1 MKVRCMNCMKEYEE
15 GQARC
20 PRCGYVRG
28 TRPKEIYHLYPEMEL
43 EERYIIGTVVGFG
56 GFGVLYRAWDKKLD
70 HMVAIKEYYP
80 AGMVTRIPGQKEV
93 ILYTGKKNE
102 EYKNGLTRF
111 LDEARNTARFSSNP
125 NIVNV
130 YDFFEENGTAYM
142 VMEFLE
148 GVSLKEYIAR
158 KGGRLPW
165 EQAVEIGLRIIDA
178 LKDVHGAKILHRDLS
193 PDNVF
198 MCDDGK
204 IKLLDFGAARF
215 TGLDD
220 EKTRTIVL
228 KMGFAPPEQYRG
240 KSQQGPYTDIYALGA
255 TLYRAI
261 TGETPDESVNRQDSI
276 NHNEGDT
283 LKPMSQFVEGIP
295 GYLDNAVLRA
305 MALEPTLRFQS
316 VQQMADALQNKK
328 SYADLA
334 REIKRRKTRRLVG
347 IAASLVVL
355 TAAAA
360 FGLLYSR
367 QQKQIRDLDNV
378 ALDVW
383 LPVREGMNSSQTEQL
398 FLDMSAEFLENYP
411 GVRLDITCIPREDYG
426 DRLEE
431 AAGEGNFP
439 AIYESTGLEERLGG
453 RMASLDQE
461 VYDRLGQDGGDSVSA
476 PVAGVLDRETREI
489 LNPHQV
495 PLGFKSAVLY
505 VNTEIEK
512 SGAEFGPENNGED
525 FLEAKSRAWVS
536 DTGEFTDVQAQ
547 IPGRYAVRPL
557 EGSVPASYTDVW
569 SVDSKAGKVERAAA
583 GRLLYFL
590 LRQPAQDVLHLRH
603 DAALPVNAEAYH
615 IYLEVNRELE
625 FVGGQLGDL
634 EFMSGTGAEKAEA
647 QIYEELAQQEQ

>member
-15 GQARC
+15 GQAKC

-28 TRPKEIYHLYPEMEL
+28 TRPREIYHLYPEMEL
-43 EERYIIGTVVGFG
+43 ADRYIIGTVVGFG
-56 GFGVLYRAWDKKLD
+56 GFGVLYRAWDRKLE

-93 ILYTGKKNE
+93 ILYTGKKHD

-130 YDFFEENGTAYM
+130 FDFFEENGTAYM

-148 GVSLKEYIAR
+148 GVSLKEYISRA
-158 KGGRLPW
+158 GGRLPW
-165 EQAVEIGLRIIDA
+165 QQAVEIGLRIIDA

-220 EKTRTIVL
+220 ERTRTIVL
-228 KMGFAPPEQYRG
+228 KMGFAPPEQYRS

-261 TGETPDESVNRQDSI
+261 TGQTPDESVNRQDSI

-295 GYLDNAVLRA
+295 DYLDNAVLRA
-305 MALEPTLRFQS
+305 MALEPTLRFQN

-334 REIKRRKTRRLVG
+334 KEIRRRKRRRAVG
-347 IAASLVVL
+347 IAASLVIL
-355 TAAAA
+355 AAGAAA
-360 FGLLYSR
+360 GLLYSR
-367 QQKQIRDLDNV
+367 QQKLIRDLDQV
-378 ALDVW
+378 ELSVW
-383 LPVREGMNSSQTEQL
+383 MPVKDGMDSSQTEQL
-398 FLDMSAEFLENYP
+398 FLDMSAEFLEHYP
-411 GVRLDITCIPREDYG
+411 GVQLDITCISRENYR

-431 AAGEGNFP
+431 AAGTEEFP
-439 AIYESTGLEERLGG
+439 ALFESTGLEDELGG
-453 RMASLDQE
+453 RMASLEQE
-461 VYDRLGQDGGDSVSA
+461 VYERLEQDGAAA
-476 PVAGVLDRETREI
+476 PVAGVLDRESREV
-489 LNPHQV
+489 LNPNQV
-495 PLGFKSAVLY
+495 PLGFKASVLY
-505 VNTEIEK
+505 VNTELEK
-512 SGAEFGPENNGED
+512 SGAEFEADNSGQD
-525 FLEAKSRAWVS
+525 FLEAGSRAWVS
-536 DTGEFTDVQAQ
+536 DTGEFTQVQAH
-547 IPGRYAVRPL
+547 IAGRYAVRPL
-557 EGSVPASYTDVW
+557 ENGEVPAGYTDVW
-569 SVDSKAGKVERAAA
+569 SVDSEAGTVERAAA

-590 LRQPAQDVLHLRH
+590 LRQPAQDILHLRH
-603 DAALPVNAEAYH
+603 DTALPVNEQVYR

-625 FVGGQLGDL
+625 FVDGQLGEL
-634 EFMSGTGAEKAEA
+634 EFMSDQGAEKARA
-647 QIYEELAQQEQ
+647 RIYQEIAQQEQ

>member
-15 GQARC
+15 GQAKC

-28 TRPKEIYHLYPEMEL
+28 TRPREIYHLYPEMEL
-43 EERYIIGTVVGFG
+43 ADRYIIGTVVGFG
-56 GFGVLYRAWDKKLD
+56 GFGVLYRAWDRKLE

-93 ILYTGKKNE
+93 ILYTGKKHD

-130 YDFFEENGTAYM
+130 FDFFEENGTAYM

-148 GVSLKEYIAR
+148 GVSLKEYISRA
-158 KGGRLPW
+158 GGRLPW
-165 EQAVEIGLRIIDA
+165 QQAVEIGLRIIDA

-228 KMGFAPPEQYRG
+228 KMGFAPPEQYRS

-261 TGETPDESVNRQDSI
+261 TGQTPDESVNRQDSI

-283 LKPMSQFVEGIP
+283 LKHMSQFVEEIP
-295 GYLDNAVLRA
+295 DYLDNAVLRA
-305 MALEPTLRFQS
+305 MALEPTLRFQN

-334 REIKRRKTRRLVG
+334 KEIKRRKRRRAVG
-347 IAASLVVL
+347 IAASLVIL
-355 TAAAA
+355 AAGAAA
-360 FGLLYSR
+360 GLLYSR
-367 QQKQIRDLDNV
+367 QQKLIRDLDQV
-378 ALDVW
+378 ELSVW
-383 LPVREGMNSSQTEQL
+383 MPVKDGMDSSQTEQL
-398 FLDMSAEFLENYP
+398 FLDMSAEFLEHYP
-411 GVRLDITCIPREDYG
+411 GVQLDITCISRENYR

-431 AAGEGNFP
+431 AAGTEEFP
-439 AIYESTGLEERLGG
+439 VLFESTGLEDGLGG
-453 RMASLDQE
+453 RMASLEQD
-461 VYDRLGQDGGDSVSA
+461 VYERLEQDGAAA
-476 PVAGVLDRETREI
+476 PVAGVLDRESREV
-489 LNPHQV
+489 LNPNQV
-495 PLGFKSAVLY
+495 PLGFKASVLY
-505 VNTEIEK
+505 VNTELEK
-512 SGAEFGPENNGED
+512 SGAEFEADNSGQD
-525 FLEAKSRAWVS
+525 FLEAGSRAWVS
-536 DTGEFTDVQAQ
+536 DTGEFTQVQAH
-547 IPGRYAVRPL
+547 IAGRYAVRPL
-557 EGSVPASYTDVW
+557 ENGEVPAGYTDVW
-569 SVDSKAGKVERAAA
+569 SVDSEAGTVERAAA

-590 LRQPAQDVLHLRH
+590 LRQPAQDILHLRH
-603 DAALPVNAEAYH
+603 DTALPVNEQVYR

-625 FVGGQLGDL
+625 FVDGQLGEL
-634 EFMSGTGAEKAEA
+634 EFMSDQGAEKAQA
-647 QIYEELAQQEQ
+647 RIYQEIAQQEQ

>member
-15 GQARC
+15 GPAKC

-28 TRPKEIYHLYPEMEL
+28 TRPREIYHLYPEMEL
-43 EERYIIGTVVGFG
+43 ADRYIIGTVVGFG
-56 GFGVLYRAWDKKLD
+56 GFGVLYRAWDRKLE

-93 ILYTGKKNE
+93 ILYTGKKHD

-130 YDFFEENGTAYM
+130 FDFFEENGTAYM

-148 GVSLKEYIAR
+148 GVSLKEYISRA
-158 KGGRLPW
+158 GGRLPW
-165 EQAVEIGLRIIDA
+165 QQAVEIGLRIIDA

-228 KMGFAPPEQYRG
+228 KMGFAPPEQYRS
-240 KSQQGPYTDIYALGA
+240 KSQQGPCTDIYALGA

-261 TGETPDESVNRQDSI
+261 TGLTPDESVNRQDSI

-295 GYLDNAVLRA
+295 QYLDNAVLRA
-305 MALEPTLRFQS
+305 MALEPTLRFQN

-334 REIKRRKTRRLVG
+334 REIRRRKRRRAVG
-347 IAASLVVL
+347 IAASLMIL
-355 TAAAA
+355 AAGAAA
-360 FGLLYSR
+360 GLLYSR
-367 QQKQIRDLDNV
+367 QQKLIRNLDQV
-378 ALDVW
+378 ELSVW
-383 LPVREGMNSSQTEQL
+383 MPVKDGMDSGQTEQL

-411 GVRLDITCIPREDYG
+411 GVQLDITCISPENYR

-431 AAGEGNFP
+431 AAGTEEFP
-439 AIYESTGLEERLGG
+439 SLFESTGLADELGG
-453 RMASLDQE
+453 RMASLEQE
-461 VYDRLGQDGGDSVSA
+461 VYERLEQDGAAA
-476 PVAGVLDRETREI
+476 PVAGVLDPQSREV
-489 LNPHQV
+489 LNPNQV
-495 PLGFKSAVLY
+495 PLGFKASVLY
-505 VNTEIEK
+505 VNTELEK
-512 SGAEFGPENNGED
+512 TGAEFEADNSGRD
-525 FLEAKSRAWVS
+525 FLEAGSRAWVS
-536 DTGEFTDVQAQ
+536 DTSEFTQVQAH
-547 IPGRYAVRPL
+547 IAGRYAVRPL
-557 EGSVPASYTDVW
+557 ENGEVPAGYTDVW
-569 SVDSKAGKVERAAA
+569 SVNGEAGAMERAAA

-590 LRQPAQDVLHLRH
+590 LRQPAQDILHLRH
-603 DAALPVNAEAYH
+603 DTALPVNEQVYR
-615 IYLEVNRELE
+615 IYLGVNRELE
-625 FVGGQLGDL
+625 FVDGQLGEL
-634 EFMSGTGAEKAEA
+634 KFMSDQGAEKAQA
-647 QIYEELAQQEQ
+647 RIYQEIAQQEQ

>member
-15 GQARC
+15 GQAKC

-28 TRPKEIYHLYPEMEL
+28 TRPREIYHLYPEMEL
-43 EERYIIGTVVGFG
+43 ADRYIIGTVVGFG
-56 GFGVLYRAWDKKLD
+56 GFGVLYRAWDRKLE

-93 ILYTGKKNE
+93 ILYTGKKHD

-130 YDFFEENGTAYM
+130 FDFFEENGTAYM

-148 GVSLKEYIAR
+148 GVSLKEYISRA
-158 KGGRLPW
+158 GGRLPW
-165 EQAVEIGLRIIDA
+165 QQAVEIGLRIIDA

-228 KMGFAPPEQYRG
+228 KMGFAPPEQYRS

-261 TGETPDESVNRQDSI
+261 TGQTPDESVNRQDSI

-295 GYLDNAVLRA
+295 DYLDNAVLRA
-305 MALEPTLRFQS
+305 MALEPTLRFQN

-334 REIKRRKTRRLVG
+334 REIRRRKRRRAVG
-347 IAASLVVL
+347 IAASLVIL
-355 TAAAA
+355 AAGAAA
-360 FGLLYSR
+360 GLLYSR
-367 QQKQIRDLDNV
+367 QQKLIRDLDQV
-378 ALDVW
+378 ELSVW
-383 LPVREGMNSSQTEQL
+383 MPVKDGMESSQTEQL
-398 FLDMSAEFLENYP
+398 FLDMSAEFLEHYP
-411 GVRLDITCIPREDYG
+411 GVQLDITCISRENYR

-431 AAGEGNFP
+431 AAGTEEFP
-439 AIYESTGLEERLGG
+439 ALFESTGLEDGLGS
-453 RMASLDQE
+453 RMASLEQE
-461 VYDRLGQDGGDSVSA
+461 VYERLEQDGAAA
-476 PVAGVLDRETREI
+476 PVAGVLNRESREV
-489 LNPHQV
+489 LNPNQV
-495 PLGFKSAVLY
+495 PLGFKASVLY
-505 VNTEIEK
+505 VNTELEK
-512 SGAEFGPENNGED
+512 SGAEFEADNSGQD
-525 FLEAKSRAWVS
+525 FLEAGSRAWVS
-536 DTGEFTDVQAQ
+536 DTGEFTQVQAH
-547 IPGRYAVRPL
+547 IAGRYAVRPL
-557 EGSVPASYTDVW
+557 ENGEVPAGYTDVW
-569 SVDSKAGKVERAAA
+569 SVDNEAGTVERAAA

-590 LRQPAQDVLHLRH
+590 LRQPAQDILHLRH
-603 DAALPVNAEAYH
+603 DTALPVNEQVYR

-625 FVGGQLGDL
+625 FVDGQLGEL
-634 EFMSGTGAEKAEA
+634 EFMSDQGAEKARA
-647 QIYEELAQQEQ
+647 RIYQEIAQQEQ

>member
-15 GQARC
+15 GPAKC

-28 TRPKEIYHLYPEMEL
+28 TRPREIYHLYPEMEL
-43 EERYIIGTVVGFG
+43 ADRYIIGTVVGFG
-56 GFGVLYRAWDKKLD
+56 GFGVLYRAWDRKLE

-93 ILYTGKKNE
+93 ILYTGKKHD

-130 YDFFEENGTAYM
+130 FDFFEENGTAYM

-148 GVSLKEYIAR
+148 GVSLKEYISRA
-158 KGGRLPW
+158 GGRLPW
-165 EQAVEIGLRIIDA
+165 QQAVEIGLRIIDA

-228 KMGFAPPEQYRG
+228 KMGFAPPEQYRS
-240 KSQQGPYTDIYALGA
+240 KSQQGPCTDIYALGA

-261 TGETPDESVNRQDSI
+261 TGLTPDESVNRQDSI

-283 LKPMSQFVEGIP
+283 LKPMSQFVEEIP
-295 GYLDNAVLRA
+295 QYLDNAVLRA
-305 MALEPTLRFQS
+305 MALEPTLRFQN

-334 REIKRRKTRRLVG
+334 REIRRRKRRRAVG
-347 IAASLVVL
+347 IAASLMIL
-355 TAAAA
+355 AAGAAA
-360 FGLLYSR
+360 GLLYSR
-367 QQKQIRDLDNV
+367 QQKLIRNLDQV
-378 ALDVW
+378 ELSVW
-383 LPVREGMNSSQTEQL
+383 MPVKDGMDSSQTEQL

-411 GVRLDITCIPREDYG
+411 GVQLDITCISQENYR

-431 AAGEGNFP
+431 AAGTEEFP
-439 AIYESTGLEERLGG
+439 SLFESTGLEDELGG
-453 RMASLDQE
+453 RMASLEQE
-461 VYDRLGQDGGDSVSA
+461 VYERLEQDGAAA
-476 PVAGVLDRETREI
+476 PVAGVLDPQSREV
-489 LNPHQV
+489 LNPNQV
-495 PLGFKSAVLY
+495 PLGFKASVLY

-512 SGAEFGPENNGED
+512 SGAEFEADNSGRD
-525 FLEAKSRAWVS
+525 FLEAGSRAWVS
-536 DTGEFTDVQAQ
+536 DTSEFTDVQAH
-547 IPGRYAVRPL
+547 IAGRYAVRPL
-557 EGSVPASYTDVW
+557 ENGKVPAGYTDVW
-569 SVDSKAGKVERAAA
+569 SVNGEAGAVERAAA

-590 LRQPAQDVLHLRH
+590 LRQPAQDILHLRH
-603 DAALPVNAEAYH
+603 DTALPVNEQVYR
-615 IYLEVNRELE
+615 IYLGVNRELE
-625 FVGGQLGDL
+625 FVDGQLGEL
-634 EFMSGTGAEKAEA
+634 EFMSDQGAEKAQA
-647 QIYEELAQQEQ
+647 RIYQEIAQQEQ

>member
-15 GQARC
+15 GPAKC

-28 TRPKEIYHLYPEMEL
+28 TRPREIYHLYPEMEL
-43 EERYIIGTVVGFG
+43 ADRYIIGTVVGFG
-56 GFGVLYRAWDKKLD
+56 GFGVLYRAWDRKLE

-93 ILYTGKKNE
+93 ILYTGKKND

-130 YDFFEENGTAYM
+130 FDFFEENGTAYM

-148 GVSLKEYIAR
+148 GVSLKEYISR
-158 KGGRLPW
+158 DGGRLPW
-165 EQAVEIGLRIIDA
+165 QQAVEIGLRIIDA

-228 KMGFAPPEQYRG
+228 KMGFAPPEQYRS
-240 KSQQGPYTDIYALGA
+240 KSQQGPCTDIYALGA

-261 TGETPDESVNRQDSI
+261 TGLTPDESVNRQDSI

-295 GYLDNAVLRA
+295 QYLDNAVLRA
-305 MALEPTLRFQS
+305 MALEPTLRFQN

-334 REIKRRKTRRLVG
+334 REIRRRKRRRAVG
-347 IAASLVVL
+347 IAASLMIL
-355 TAAAA
+355 AAGAAA
-360 FGLLYSR
+360 GLLYSR
-367 QQKQIRDLDNV
+367 QQKLIRNLDQV
-378 ALDVW
+378 ELSVW
-383 LPVREGMNSSQTEQL
+383 MPVKDGMDSGQTEQL

-411 GVRLDITCIPREDYG
+411 GVQLDITCISQENYR

-431 AAGEGNFP
+431 AAGTEEFP
-439 AIYESTGLEERLGG
+439 SLFESTGLADELGG
-453 RMASLDQE
+453 RMASLEQE
-461 VYDRLGQDGGDSVSA
+461 VYERLEQDGAAA
-476 PVAGVLDRETREI
+476 PVAGVLDSQSREV
-489 LNPHQV
+489 LNPNQV
-495 PLGFKSAVLY
+495 PLGFKASVLY
-505 VNTEIEK
+505 VNTELEK
-512 SGAEFGPENNGED
+512 TGAEFEADNSGRD
-525 FLEAKSRAWVS
+525 FLEAGSRAWVS
-536 DTGEFTDVQAQ
+536 DTSEFTQVQAH
-547 IPGRYAVRPL
+547 IAGRYAVRPL
-557 EGSVPASYTDVW
+557 ENGEVPAGYTDVW
-569 SVDSKAGKVERAAA
+569 SVNGEAGAVERAAA

-590 LRQPAQDVLHLRH
+590 LRQQAQDILHLRH
-603 DAALPVNAEAYH
+603 DTALPVNEQVYR
-615 IYLEVNRELE
+615 IYLGVNRELE
-625 FVGGQLGDL
+625 FVDGQLGEL
-634 EFMSGTGAEKAEA
+634 KFMSDQGAEKAQA
-647 QIYEELAQQEQ
+647 RIYQEIAQQEQ

>member
-15 GQARC
+15 GPAKC

-28 TRPKEIYHLYPEMEL
+28 TRPREIYHLYPEMEL
-43 EERYIIGTVVGFG
+43 ADRYIIGTVVGFG
-56 GFGVLYRAWDKKLD
+56 GFGVLYRAWDRKLE

-93 ILYTGKKNE
+93 ILYTGKKND

-130 YDFFEENGTAYM
+130 FDFFEENGTAYM

-148 GVSLKEYIAR
+148 GVSLKEYISRA
-158 KGGRLPW
+158 GGRLPW
-165 EQAVEIGLRIIDA
+165 QQAVEIGLRIIDA

-228 KMGFAPPEQYRG
+228 KMGFAPPEQYRS
-240 KSQQGPYTDIYALGA
+240 KSQQGPCTDIYALGA

-261 TGETPDESVNRQDSI
+261 TGLTPDESVNRQDSI

-295 GYLDNAVLRA
+295 QYLDNAVLRA
-305 MALEPTLRFQS
+305 MALEPTLRFQN

-334 REIKRRKTRRLVG
+334 REIRRRKRRRAVG
-347 IAASLVVL
+347 IAASLMIL
-355 TAAAA
+355 AAGAAA
-360 FGLLYSR
+360 GLLYSR
-367 QQKQIRDLDNV
+367 QQKLIRNLDQV
-378 ALDVW
+378 ELSVW
-383 LPVREGMNSSQTEQL
+383 MPVKDGMDSGQTEQL
-398 FLDMSAEFLENYP
+398 FLDMSAEFLKNYP
-411 GVRLDITCIPREDYG
+411 GVQLDITCISPENYR

-431 AAGEGNFP
+431 AAGTEEFP
-439 AIYESTGLEERLGG
+439 SLFESTGLADELGG
-453 RMASLDQE
+453 RMASLEQE
-461 VYDRLGQDGGDSVSA
+461 VYERLEQDGAAA
-476 PVAGVLDRETREI
+476 PVAGVLDPQSREV
-489 LNPHQV
+489 LNPNQV
-495 PLGFKSAVLY
+495 PLGFKASVLY
-505 VNTEIEK
+505 VNTELEK
-512 SGAEFGPENNGED
+512 TGAEFEADNSGRD
-525 FLEAKSRAWVS
+525 FLEAGSRAWVS
-536 DTGEFTDVQAQ
+536 DTSEFTQVQAH
-547 IPGRYAVRPL
+547 IAGRYAVRPL
-557 EGSVPASYTDVW
+557 ENGEVPAGYTDIW
-569 SVDSKAGKVERAAA
+569 SVNGEAGAVERAAA

-590 LRQPAQDVLHLRH
+590 LRQPAQDILHLRH
-603 DAALPVNAEAYH
+603 DTALPVNEQVYR
-615 IYLEVNRELE
+615 IYLGVNRELE
-625 FVGGQLGDL
+625 FVDGQLGEL
-634 EFMSGTGAEKAEA
+634 KFMSDQGAEKAQA
-647 QIYEELAQQEQ
+647 RIYQEIAQQEQ

>member
-15 GQARC
+15 GPAKC

-28 TRPKEIYHLYPEMEL
+28 TRPREIYHLYPEMEL
-43 EERYIIGTVVGFG
+43 ADRYIIGTVVGFG
-56 GFGVLYRAWDKKLD
+56 GFGVLYRAWDRKLE

-93 ILYTGKKNE
+93 ILYTGKKHD

-130 YDFFEENGTAYM
+130 FDFFEENGTAYM

-148 GVSLKEYIAR
+148 GVSLKEYISKA
-158 KGGRLPW
+158 GGRLPW
-165 EQAVEIGLRIIDA
+165 QQAVEIGLRIIDA

-228 KMGFAPPEQYRG
+228 KMGFAPPEQYRS
-240 KSQQGPYTDIYALGA
+240 KSQQGPCTDIYALGA

-261 TGETPDESVNRQDSI
+261 TGLTPDESVNRQDSI

-295 GYLDNAVLRA
+295 QYLDNAVLRA
-305 MALEPTLRFQS
+305 MALEPTLRFQN

-334 REIKRRKTRRLVG
+334 REIRRRKRRRAVG
-347 IAASLVVL
+347 IAASLMIL
-355 TAAAA
+355 AAGAAA
-360 FGLLYSR
+360 GLLYSR
-367 QQKQIRDLDNV
+367 QQKLIRNLDQV
-378 ALDVW
+378 ELSVW
-383 LPVREGMNSSQTEQL
+383 MPVKDGMDSSQTEQL

-411 GVRLDITCIPREDYG
+411 GVQLDITCISQENYR

-431 AAGEGNFP
+431 AAGTEEFP
-439 AIYESTGLEERLGG
+439 ALFESTGLEDELGG
-453 RMASLDQE
+453 RMASLEQE
-461 VYDRLGQDGGDSVSA
+461 VYERLEQDGAAA
-476 PVAGVLDRETREI
+476 PVAGVLDPQSREV
-489 LNPHQV
+489 LNPNQV
-495 PLGFKSAVLY
+495 PLGFKASVLY

-512 SGAEFGPENNGED
+512 SGAEFEADNSGRD
-525 FLEAKSRAWVS
+525 FLEAGSRAWVS
-536 DTGEFTDVQAQ
+536 DTSEFTDVQAH
-547 IPGRYAVRPL
+547 IAGRYAVRPL
-557 EGSVPASYTDVW
+557 ENGEVPAGYTDVW
-569 SVDSKAGKVERAAA
+569 SVNGEAGAVERAAA

-590 LRQPAQDVLHLRH
+590 LRQPAQDILHLRH
-603 DAALPVNAEAYH
+603 DTALPVNEQAYR
-615 IYLEVNRELE
+615 IYLGVNRELE
-625 FVGGQLGDL
+625 FVDGQLGEL
-634 EFMSGTGAEKAEA
+634 EFMSDQGAEEA
-647 QIYEELAQQEQ
+647 QARIYQEIAQQEQ

>member
-15 GQARC
+15 GPAKC

-28 TRPKEIYHLYPEMEL
+28 TRPREIYHLYPEMEL
-43 EERYIIGTVVGFG
+43 ADRYIIGTVVGFG
-56 GFGVLYRAWDKKLD
+56 GFGVLYRAWDRKLE

-93 ILYTGKKNE
+93 ILYTGKKND

-130 YDFFEENGTAYM
+130 FDFFEENGTAYM

-148 GVSLKEYIAR
+148 GVSLKEYISRA
-158 KGGRLPW
+158 GGRLPW
-165 EQAVEIGLRIIDA
+165 QQAVEIGLRIIDA

-228 KMGFAPPEQYRG
+228 KMGFAPPEQYRS
-240 KSQQGPYTDIYALGA
+240 KSQQGPCTDIYALGA

-261 TGETPDESVNRQDSI
+261 TGLTPDESVNRQDSI

-295 GYLDNAVLRA
+295 QYLDNAVLRA
-305 MALEPTLRFQS
+305 MALEPTLRFQN

-334 REIKRRKTRRLVG
+334 REIRRRKRRRAVG
-347 IAASLVVL
+347 IAASLMIL
-355 TAAAA
+355 AAGAAA
-360 FGLLYSR
+360 GLLYSR
-367 QQKQIRDLDNV
+367 QQKLIRNLDQV
-378 ALDVW
+378 ELSVW
-383 LPVREGMNSSQTEQL
+383 MPVKDGMDSGQTEQL

-411 GVRLDITCIPREDYG
+411 GVQLDITCIPQENYR

-431 AAGEGNFP
+431 AAGTEEFP
-439 AIYESTGLEERLGG
+439 SLFESTGLADELGG
-453 RMASLDQE
+453 RMASLEQE
-461 VYDRLGQDGGDSVSA
+461 VYERLEQDGAAA
-476 PVAGVLDRETREI
+476 PVAGVLDSQSREV
-489 LNPHQV
+489 LNPNQV
-495 PLGFKSAVLY
+495 PLGFKASVLY
-505 VNTEIEK
+505 VNTELEK
-512 SGAEFGPENNGED
+512 TGAEFEADNSGRD
-525 FLEAKSRAWVS
+525 FLEAGSRAWVS
-536 DTGEFTDVQAQ
+536 DTSEFTQVQAH
-547 IPGRYAVRPL
+547 IAGRYAVRPL
-557 EGSVPASYTDVW
+557 ENGEVPAGYTDVW
-569 SVDSKAGKVERAAA
+569 SVNGEAGAVERAAA

-590 LRQPAQDVLHLRH
+590 LRQPAQDILHLRH
-603 DAALPVNAEAYH
+603 DTALPVHEQVYR
-615 IYLEVNRELE
+615 IYLGVNRELE
-625 FVGGQLGDL
+625 FVDGQLGEL
-634 EFMSGTGAEKAEA
+634 KFMSDQGAEKAQA
-647 QIYEELAQQEQ
+647 RIYQEIAQQEQ

>member
-15 GQARC
+15 GQAKC

-28 TRPKEIYHLYPEMEL
+28 TRPREIYHLYPEMEL
-43 EERYIIGTVVGFG
+43 ADRYIIGTVVGFG
-56 GFGVLYRAWDKKLD
+56 GFGVLYRAWDRKLE

-93 ILYTGKKNE
+93 ILYTGKKHD

-130 YDFFEENGTAYM
+130 FDFFEENGTAYM

-148 GVSLKEYIAR
+148 GVSLKEYISRA
-158 KGGRLPW
+158 GGRLPW
-165 EQAVEIGLRIIDA
+165 QQAVEIGLCIIDA

-228 KMGFAPPEQYRG
+228 KMGFAPPEQYRS

-261 TGETPDESVNRQDSI
+261 TGQTPDESVNRQDSI

-295 GYLDNAVLRA
+295 DYLDNAVLRA
-305 MALEPTLRFQS
+305 MALEPTLRFQN

-334 REIKRRKTRRLVG
+334 KEIRRRKRRRAVG
-347 IAASLVVL
+347 IAASLVIL
-355 TAAAA
+355 AAGAAA
-360 FGLLYSR
+360 GLLYSR
-367 QQKQIRDLDNV
+367 QQKLIRDLDQV
-378 ALDVW
+378 ELSVW
-383 LPVREGMNSSQTEQL
+383 MPVKDGMDSSQTEQL
-398 FLDMSAEFLENYP
+398 FLDMSAEFLEHYP
-411 GVRLDITCIPREDYG
+411 GVQLDITCISRENYR

-431 AAGEGNFP
+431 AAGTEEFP
-439 AIYESTGLEERLGG
+439 VLFESTGLEDGLGG
-453 RMASLDQE
+453 RMASLEQE
-461 VYDRLGQDGGDSVSA
+461 VYERLEQDGAAA
-476 PVAGVLDRETREI
+476 PVAGVLDRESREV
-489 LNPHQV
+489 LNPNQV
-495 PLGFKSAVLY
+495 PLGFKASVLY
-505 VNTEIEK
+505 VNTELEK
-512 SGAEFGPENNGED
+512 SGAEFEADNSGQD
-525 FLEAKSRAWVS
+525 FLEAGSRAWVS
-536 DTGEFTDVQAQ
+536 DTGEFTQVQAH
-547 IPGRYAVRPL
+547 IAGRYAVRPL
-557 EGSVPASYTDVW
+557 ENGEVPAGYTDVW
-569 SVDSKAGKVERAAA
+569 SVDNEAGAVERAAA

-590 LRQPAQDVLHLRH
+590 LRQPAQDILHLRH
-603 DAALPVNAEAYH
+603 DTALPVNEQVYR

-625 FVGGQLGDL
+625 FVDGQLGEL
-634 EFMSGTGAEKAEA
+634 EFMSDQGAEKARA
-647 QIYEELAQQEQ
+647 RIYQEIAQQEQ

>member
-15 GQARC
+15 GPAKC

-28 TRPKEIYHLYPEMEL
+28 TRPREIYHLYPEMEL
-43 EERYIIGTVVGFG
+43 ADRYIIGTVVGFG
-56 GFGVLYRAWDKKLD
+56 GFGVLYRAWDRKLE

-93 ILYTGKKNE
+93 ILYTGKKND

-130 YDFFEENGTAYM
+130 FDFFEENGTAYM

-148 GVSLKEYIAR
+148 GVSLKEYISRA
-158 KGGRLPW
+158 GGRLPW
-165 EQAVEIGLRIIDA
+165 QQAVEIGLRIIDA

-228 KMGFAPPEQYRG
+228 KMGFAPPEQYRS
-240 KSQQGPYTDIYALGA
+240 KSQQGPCTDIYALGA

-261 TGETPDESVNRQDSI
+261 TGLTPDESVNRQDSI

-295 GYLDNAVLRA
+295 QYLDNAVLRA
-305 MALEPTLRFQS
+305 MALEPTLRFQN

-334 REIKRRKTRRLVG
+334 REIRRRKRRRAVG
-347 IAASLVVL
+347 IAASLMIL
-355 TAAAA
+355 AAGAAA
-360 FGLLYSR
+360 GLLYSR
-367 QQKQIRDLDNV
+367 QQKLIRNLDQV
-378 ALDVW
+378 ELSVW
-383 LPVREGMNSSQTEQL
+383 MPVKDGMDSGQTEQL

-411 GVRLDITCIPREDYG
+411 GVQLDITCIPQENYR

-431 AAGEGNFP
+431 AAGTEEFP
-439 AIYESTGLEERLGG
+439 SLFESTGLADELGG
-453 RMASLDQE
+453 RMASLEQE
-461 VYDRLGQDGGDSVSA
+461 VYERLEQDGAAA
-476 PVAGVLDRETREI
+476 PVAGVLDSQSREV
-489 LNPHQV
+489 LNPNQV
-495 PLGFKSAVLY
+495 PLGFKASVLY
-505 VNTEIEK
+505 VNTELEK
-512 SGAEFGPENNGED
+512 TGAEFEADNSGRD
-525 FLEAKSRAWVS
+525 FLEAGSRAWVS
-536 DTGEFTDVQAQ
+536 DTSEFTQVQAH
-547 IPGRYAVRPL
+547 IAGRYAVRPL
-557 EGSVPASYTDVW
+557 ENGEVPAGYTDVW
-569 SVDSKAGKVERAAA
+569 SVNGEAGAVERAAA

-590 LRQPAQDVLHLRH
+590 LRQPAQDILHLRH
-603 DAALPVNAEAYH
+603 DTALPVNEQVYR
-615 IYLEVNRELE
+615 IYLGVNRELE
-625 FVGGQLGDL
+625 FVDGQLGEL
-634 EFMSGTGAEKAEA
+634 EFMSDQGAEKARA
-647 QIYEELAQQEQ
+647 QIYQEIAQQEQ

>member
-1 MKVRCMNCMKEYEE
+1 MNCMKEYEE
-15 GQARC
+15 GPAKC

-28 TRPKEIYHLYPEMEL
+28 TRPREIYHLYPEMEL
-43 EERYIIGTVVGFG
+43 ADRYIIGTVVGFG
-56 GFGVLYRAWDKKLD
+56 GFGVLYRAWDRKLE

-93 ILYTGKKNE
+93 ILYTGKKND

-130 YDFFEENGTAYM
+130 FDFFEENGTAYM

-148 GVSLKEYIAR
+148 GVSLKEYISRA
-158 KGGRLPW
+158 GGRLPW
-165 EQAVEIGLRIIDA
+165 QQAVEIGLRIIDA

-228 KMGFAPPEQYRG
+228 KMGFAPPEQYRS
-240 KSQQGPYTDIYALGA
+240 KSQQGPCTDIYALGA

-261 TGETPDESVNRQDSI
+261 TGLTPDESVNRQDSI

-295 GYLDNAVLRA
+295 QYLDNAVLRA
-305 MALEPTLRFQS
+305 MALEPTLRFQN

-334 REIKRRKTRRLVG
+334 REIRRRKRRRAVG
-347 IAASLVVL
+347 IAASLMIL
-355 TAAAA
+355 AAGAAA
-360 FGLLYSR
+360 GLLYSR
-367 QQKQIRDLDNV
+367 QQKLIRNLDQV
-378 ALDVW
+378 ELSVW
-383 LPVREGMNSSQTEQL
+383 MPVKDGMDSGQTEQL

-411 GVRLDITCIPREDYG
+411 GVQLDITCIPQENYR

-431 AAGEGNFP
+431 AAGTEEFP
-439 AIYESTGLEERLGG
+439 SLFESTGLADELGG
-453 RMASLDQE
+453 RMASLEQE
-461 VYDRLGQDGGDSVSA
+461 VYERLEQDGAAA
-476 PVAGVLDRETREI
+476 PVAGVLDSQSREV
-489 LNPHQV
+489 LNPNQV
-495 PLGFKSAVLY
+495 PLGFKASVLY
-505 VNTEIEK
+505 VNTELEK
-512 SGAEFGPENNGED
+512 TGAEFEADNSGRD
-525 FLEAKSRAWVS
+525 FLEAGSRAWVS
-536 DTGEFTDVQAQ
+536 DTSEFTQVQAH
-547 IPGRYAVRPL
+547 IAGRYAVRPL
-557 EGSVPASYTDVW
+557 ENGEVPAGYTDVW
-569 SVDSKAGKVERAAA
+569 SVNGEAGAVERAAA

-590 LRQPAQDVLHLRH
+590 LRQPAQDILHLRH
-603 DAALPVNAEAYH
+603 DTALPVNEQVYR
-615 IYLEVNRELE
+615 IYLGVNRELE
-625 FVGGQLGDL
+625 FVDGQLGEL
-634 EFMSGTGAEKAEA
+634 KFMSDQGAEKAQA
-647 QIYEELAQQEQ
+647 RIYQEIAQQEQ

>member
-15 GQARC
+15 GPAKC

-28 TRPKEIYHLYPEMEL
+28 TRPREIYHLYPEMEL
-43 EERYIIGTVVGFG
+43 ADRYIIGTVVGFG
-56 GFGVLYRAWDKKLD
+56 GFGVLYRAWDRKLE

-93 ILYTGKKNE
+93 ILYTGKKHD

-130 YDFFEENGTAYM
+130 FDFFEENGTAYM

-148 GVSLKEYIAR
+148 GVSLKEYISKA
-158 KGGRLPW
+158 GGRLPW
-165 EQAVEIGLRIIDA
+165 QQAVEIGLRIIDA

-228 KMGFAPPEQYRG
+228 KMGFAPPEQYRS
-240 KSQQGPYTDIYALGA
+240 KSQQGPCTDIYALGA

-261 TGETPDESVNRQDSI
+261 TGLTPDESVNRQDSI

-295 GYLDNAVLRA
+295 QYLDNAVLRA
-305 MALEPTLRFQS
+305 MALEPTLRFQN

-334 REIKRRKTRRLVG
+334 REIRRRKRRRAVG
-347 IAASLVVL
+347 IAASLMIL
-355 TAAAA
+355 AAGAAA
-360 FGLLYSR
+360 GLLYSR
-367 QQKQIRDLDNV
+367 QQKLIRNLDQV
-378 ALDVW
+378 ELSVW
-383 LPVREGMNSSQTEQL
+383 MPVKDGMDSSQTEQL

-411 GVRLDITCIPREDYG
+411 GVQLDITCISQENYR

-431 AAGEGNFP
+431 AAGTEEFP
-439 AIYESTGLEERLGG
+439 SLFESTGLEDELSG
-453 RMASLDQE
+453 RMASLEQE
-461 VYDRLGQDGGDSVSA
+461 VYERLEQDGAAA
-476 PVAGVLDRETREI
+476 PVAGVLDPQSREV
-489 LNPHQV
+489 LNPNQV
-495 PLGFKSAVLY
+495 PLGFKASVLY

-512 SGAEFGPENNGED
+512 SGAEFEADNSDRD
-525 FLEAKSRAWVS
+525 FLEAGSRAWVS
-536 DTGEFTDVQAQ
+536 DTSEFTDVQAH
-547 IPGRYAVRPL
+547 IAGRYAVRPL
-557 EGSVPASYTDVW
+557 ENGEVPAGYTDVW
-569 SVDSKAGKVERAAA
+569 SVNGEAGAVERAAA

-590 LRQPAQDVLHLRH
+590 LRQPAQDILHLRH
-603 DAALPVNAEAYH
+603 DTALPVNEQVYR
-615 IYLEVNRELE
+615 IYLGVNRELE
-625 FVGGQLGDL
+625 FVDGQLGEL
-634 EFMSGTGAEKAEA
+634 EFMSDQGAEKAQA
-647 QIYEELAQQEQ
+647 RIYQEIAQQEQ

>member
-15 GQARC
+15 GQAKC

-28 TRPKEIYHLYPEMEL
+28 TRPREIYHLYPEMEL
-43 EERYIIGTVVGFG
+43 ADRYIIGTVVGFG
-56 GFGVLYRAWDKKLD
+56 GFGVLYRAWDRKLE

-93 ILYTGKKNE
+93 ILYTGKKHD

-130 YDFFEENGTAYM
+130 FDFFEENGTAYM

-148 GVSLKEYIAR
+148 GVSLKEYISRA
-158 KGGRLPW
+158 GGRLPW
-165 EQAVEIGLRIIDA
+165 QQAVEIGLRIIDA

-228 KMGFAPPEQYRG
+228 KMGFAPPEQYRS

-261 TGETPDESVNRQDSI
+261 TGQTPDESVNRQDSI

-295 GYLDNAVLRA
+295 DYLDNAVLRA
-305 MALEPTLRFQS
+305 MALEPTLRFQN

-334 REIKRRKTRRLVG
+334 REIRRRKRRRAVG
-347 IAASLVVL
+347 IAASLVIL
-355 TAAAA
+355 AAGAAA
-360 FGLLYSR
+360 GLLYSR
-367 QQKQIRDLDNV
+367 QQKLIRDLDQV
-378 ALDVW
+378 ELSVW
-383 LPVREGMNSSQTEQL
+383 MPVKDGMDSSQTEQL
-398 FLDMSAEFLENYP
+398 FLDMSAEFLEHYP
-411 GVRLDITCIPREDYG
+411 GVQLDITCISRENYR

-431 AAGEGNFP
+431 AAGTEEFP
-439 AIYESTGLEERLGG
+439 ALFESTGLEDGLGS
-453 RMASLDQE
+453 RMASLEQE
-461 VYDRLGQDGGDSVSA
+461 VYERLEQDGAAA
-476 PVAGVLDRETREI
+476 PVAGVLDRESREV
-489 LNPHQV
+489 LNPNQV
-495 PLGFKSAVLY
+495 PLGFKASVLY
-505 VNTEIEK
+505 VNTELEK
-512 SGAEFGPENNGED
+512 SGAEFEADNSGQD
-525 FLEAKSRAWVS
+525 FLEAGSRAWVS
-536 DTGEFTDVQAQ
+536 DTGEFTQVQAH
-547 IPGRYAVRPL
+547 IAGRYAVRPL
-557 EGSVPASYTDVW
+557 ENGEVPAGYTDVW
-569 SVDSKAGKVERAAA
+569 SVDSEAGTVERAAA

-590 LRQPAQDVLHLRH
+590 LRQPAQDILHLRH
-603 DAALPVNAEAYH
+603 DTALPVNEQVYR

-625 FVGGQLGDL
+625 FVDGQLGEL
-634 EFMSGTGAEKAEA
+634 EFMSDQGAEKARA
-647 QIYEELAQQEQ
+647 RIYQEIAQQEQ

>member
-15 GQARC
+15 GPAKC

-28 TRPKEIYHLYPEMEL
+28 TRPREIYHLYPEMEL
-43 EERYIIGTVVGFG
+43 ADRYIIGTVVGFG
-56 GFGVLYRAWDKKLD
+56 GFGVLYRAWDRKLE

-93 ILYTGKKNE
+93 ILYTGKKND

-130 YDFFEENGTAYM
+130 FDFFEENGTAYM

-148 GVSLKEYIAR
+148 GVSLKEYISRA
-158 KGGRLPW
+158 GGRLPW
-165 EQAVEIGLRIIDA
+165 QQAVEIGLRIIDA

-228 KMGFAPPEQYRG
+228 KMGFAPPEQYRS
-240 KSQQGPYTDIYALGA
+240 KSQQGPCTDIYALGA

-261 TGETPDESVNRQDSI
+261 TGLTPDESVNRQDSI

-295 GYLDNAVLRA
+295 QYLDNAVLRA
-305 MALEPTLRFQS
+305 MALEPTLRFQN

-334 REIKRRKTRRLVG
+334 REIRRRKRRRAVG
-347 IAASLVVL
+347 IAASLMIL
-355 TAAAA
+355 AAGAAA
-360 FGLLYSR
+360 GLLYSR
-367 QQKQIRDLDNV
+367 QQKLIRNLDQV
-378 ALDVW
+378 ELSVW
-383 LPVREGMNSSQTEQL
+383 MPVKDGMDSGQTEQL

-411 GVRLDITCIPREDYG
+411 GVQLDITCISPENYR

-431 AAGEGNFP
+431 AAGTEEFP
-439 AIYESTGLEERLGG
+439 SLFESTGLADELGG
-453 RMASLDQE
+453 RMASLEQE
-461 VYDRLGQDGGDSVSA
+461 VYERLEQDGAAA
-476 PVAGVLDRETREI
+476 PVAGVLDPQSREV
-489 LNPHQV
+489 LNPNQV
-495 PLGFKSAVLY
+495 PLGFKASVLY
-505 VNTEIEK
+505 VNTELEK
-512 SGAEFGPENNGED
+512 TGAEFEADNSGRD
-525 FLEAKSRAWVS
+525 FLEAGSRAWVS
-536 DTGEFTDVQAQ
+536 DTSEFTQVQAH
-547 IPGRYAVRPL
+547 IAGRYAVRPL
-557 EGSVPASYTDVW
+557 ENGEVPAGYTDVW
-569 SVDSKAGKVERAAA
+569 SVNGEAGAVERAAA

-590 LRQPAQDVLHLRH
+590 LRQPAQDILHLRH
-603 DAALPVNAEAYH
+603 DTALPVNEQVYR
-615 IYLEVNRELE
+615 IYLGVNRELE
-625 FVGGQLGDL
+625 FVDGQLGEL
-634 EFMSGTGAEKAEA
+634 KFMSDQGAEKAQA
-647 QIYEELAQQEQ
+647 RIYQEIAQQEQ

>member
-15 GQARC
+15 GPAKC

-28 TRPKEIYHLYPEMEL
+28 TRPREIYHLYPEMEL
-43 EERYIIGTVVGFG
+43 ADRYIIGTVVGFG
-56 GFGVLYRAWDKKLD
+56 GFGVLYRAWDRKLE

-93 ILYTGKKNE
+93 ILYTGKKND

-130 YDFFEENGTAYM
+130 FDFFEENGTAYM

-148 GVSLKEYIAR
+148 GVSLKEYISRA
-158 KGGRLPW
+158 GGRLPW
-165 EQAVEIGLRIIDA
+165 QQAVEIGLRIIDA

-228 KMGFAPPEQYRG
+228 KMGFAPPEQYRS
-240 KSQQGPYTDIYALGA
+240 KSQQGPCTDIYALGA

-261 TGETPDESVNRQDSI
+261 TGLTPDESVNRQDSI

-295 GYLDNAVLRA
+295 QYLDNAVLRA
-305 MALEPTLRFQS
+305 MALEPTLRFQN

-334 REIKRRKTRRLVG
+334 REIRRRKRRRAVG
-347 IAASLVVL
+347 IAASLMIL
-355 TAAAA
+355 AAGAAA
-360 FGLLYSR
+360 GLLYSR
-367 QQKQIRDLDNV
+367 QQKLIRNLDQV
-378 ALDVW
+378 ELSVW
-383 LPVREGMNSSQTEQL
+383 MPVKDGMDSSQTEQL

-411 GVRLDITCIPREDYG
+411 GVQLDITCISQENYR

-431 AAGEGNFP
+431 AAGTEEFP
-439 AIYESTGLEERLGG
+439 SLFESAGLADELGG
-453 RMASLDQE
+453 RMASLEQE
-461 VYDRLGQDGGDSVSA
+461 VYERLEQDGAAA
-476 PVAGVLDRETREI
+476 PVAGVLDSQSREV
-489 LNPHQV
+489 LNPNQV
-495 PLGFKSAVLY
+495 PLGFKASVLY
-505 VNTEIEK
+505 VNTELEK
-512 SGAEFGPENNGED
+512 TGAEFEADNSGRD
-525 FLEAKSRAWVS
+525 FLEAGSRAWVS
-536 DTGEFTDVQAQ
+536 DTSEFTQVQAH
-547 IPGRYAVRPL
+547 IAGRYAVRPL
-557 EGSVPASYTDVW
+557 ENGEVPAGYTDIW
-569 SVDSKAGKVERAAA
+569 SVNGEAGAVERAAA

-590 LRQPAQDVLHLRH
+590 LRQPAQDILHLRH
-603 DAALPVNAEAYH
+603 DTALPVNEQVYR
-615 IYLEVNRELE
+615 IYLGVNRELE
-625 FVGGQLGDL
+625 FVDGQLGEL
-634 EFMSGTGAEKAEA
+634 KFMSDQGAEKAQA
-647 QIYEELAQQEQ
+647 RIYQEIAQQEQ

>member
-15 GQARC
+15 GQAKC

-28 TRPKEIYHLYPEMEL
+28 TRPREIYHLYPEMEL
-43 EERYIIGTVVGFG
+43 ADRYIIGTVVGFG
-56 GFGVLYRAWDKKLD
+56 GFGVLYRAWDRKLE

-93 ILYTGKKNE
+93 ILYTGKKHD

-130 YDFFEENGTAYM
+130 FDFFEENGTAYM

-148 GVSLKEYIAR
+148 GVSLKEYISRA
-158 KGGRLPW
+158 GGRLPW
-165 EQAVEIGLRIIDA
+165 QQAVEIGLRIIDA

-228 KMGFAPPEQYRG
+228 KMGFAPPEQYRS

-261 TGETPDESVNRQDSI
+261 TGQTPDESVNRQDSI

-295 GYLDNAVLRA
+295 DYLDNAVLRA
-305 MALEPTLRFQS
+305 MALEPTLRFQN

-334 REIKRRKTRRLVG
+334 REIRRRKRRRAVG
-347 IAASLVVL
+347 IAASLVIL
-355 TAAAA
+355 AAGAAA
-360 FGLLYSR
+360 GLLYSR
-367 QQKQIRDLDNV
+367 QQKLIRDLDQV
-378 ALDVW
+378 ELSVW
-383 LPVREGMNSSQTEQL
+383 MPVKDGMDSSQAEQL
-398 FLDMSAEFLENYP
+398 FLDMSAEFLEHYP
-411 GVRLDITCIPREDYG
+411 GVQLDITCISWVNYR

-431 AAGEGNFP
+431 AAGTEEFP
-439 AIYESTGLEERLGG
+439 ALFESTGLEDELGG
-453 RMASLDQE
+453 RMASLEQE
-461 VYDRLGQDGGDSVSA
+461 VYERLEQDGAAA
-476 PVAGVLDRETREI
+476 PVAGVLDRESREV
-489 LNPHQV
+489 LNPNQV
-495 PLGFKSAVLY
+495 PLGFKASVLY
-505 VNTEIEK
+505 VNTELEK
-512 SGAEFGPENNGED
+512 SGAEFEADNSGQD
-525 FLEAKSRAWVS
+525 FLEAGSRAWVS
-536 DTGEFTDVQAQ
+536 DTGEFTQVQAH
-547 IPGRYAVRPL
+547 IAGRYAVRPL
-557 EGSVPASYTDVW
+557 ENGEVPAGYTDVW
-569 SVDSKAGKVERAAA
+569 SVDNEAGAVERAAA

-590 LRQPAQDVLHLRH
+590 LRQPAQDILHLRH
-603 DAALPVNAEAYH
+603 DTALPVNEQVYR

-625 FVGGQLGDL
+625 FVDGQLGEL
-634 EFMSGTGAEKAEA
+634 EFMSDQGAEKARA
-647 QIYEELAQQEQ
+647 RIYQEIAQQEQ

>member
-15 GQARC
+15 GPAKC

-28 TRPKEIYHLYPEMEL
+28 TRPREIYHLYPEMEL
-43 EERYIIGTVVGFG
+43 ADRYIIGTVVGFG
-56 GFGVLYRAWDKKLD
+56 GFGVLYRAWDRKLE

-93 ILYTGKKNE
+93 ILYTGKKND

-130 YDFFEENGTAYM
+130 FDFFEENGTAYM

-148 GVSLKEYIAR
+148 GVSLKEYISRA
-158 KGGRLPW
+158 GGRLPW
-165 EQAVEIGLRIIDA
+165 QQAVEIGLRIIDA

-228 KMGFAPPEQYRG
+228 KMGFAPPEQYRS
-240 KSQQGPYTDIYALGA
+240 KSQQGPCTDIYALGA

-261 TGETPDESVNRQDSI
+261 TGLTPDESVNRQDSI

-295 GYLDNAVLRA
+295 QYLDNAVLRA
-305 MALEPTLRFQS
+305 MALEPTLRFQN

-334 REIKRRKTRRLVG
+334 REIRRRKRRRAVG
-347 IAASLVVL
+347 IAASLMIL
-355 TAAAA
+355 AAGAAA
-360 FGLLYSR
+360 GLLYSR
-367 QQKQIRDLDNV
+367 QQKLIRNLDQV
-378 ALDVW
+378 ELSVW
-383 LPVREGMNSSQTEQL
+383 MPVKDGMDSGQTEQL

-411 GVRLDITCIPREDYG
+411 GVQLDITCISPENYR

-431 AAGEGNFP
+431 AAGTEEFP
-439 AIYESTGLEERLGG
+439 SLFESTGLADELGG
-453 RMASLDQE
+453 RMASLEQE
-461 VYDRLGQDGGDSVSA
+461 VYERLEQDGAAA
-476 PVAGVLDRETREI
+476 PVAGVLDSQSREV
-489 LNPHQV
+489 LNPNQV
-495 PLGFKSAVLY
+495 PLGFKASVLY
-505 VNTEIEK
+505 VNTELEK
-512 SGAEFGPENNGED
+512 TGAEFEADNSGRD
-525 FLEAKSRAWVS
+525 FLEAGSRAWVS
-536 DTGEFTDVQAQ
+536 DTSEFTQVQAH
-547 IPGRYAVRPL
+547 IAGRYAVRPL
-557 EGSVPASYTDVW
+557 ENGEVPAGYTDVW
-569 SVDSKAGKVERAAA
+569 SVNGEAGAVERAAA

-590 LRQPAQDVLHLRH
+590 LRQPAQDILHLRH
-603 DAALPVNAEAYH
+603 DTALPVNEQVYR
-615 IYLEVNRELE
+615 IYLGVNRELE
-625 FVGGQLGDL
+625 FVDGQLGEL
-634 EFMSGTGAEKAEA
+634 KFMSDQGAEKAQA
-647 QIYEELAQQEQ
+647 RIYQEIAQQEQ

>member
-15 GQARC
+15 GPAKC

-28 TRPKEIYHLYPEMEL
+28 TRPREIYHLYPEMEL
-43 EERYIIGTVVGFG
+43 ADRYIIGTVVGFG
-56 GFGVLYRAWDKKLD
+56 GFGVLYRAWDRKLE

-80 AGMVTRIPGQKEV
+80 AGMVARIPGQKEV
-93 ILYTGKKNE
+93 ILYTGKKND

-130 YDFFEENGTAYM
+130 FDFFEENGTAYM

-148 GVSLKEYIAR
+148 GVSLKEYISRA
-158 KGGRLPW
+158 GGRLPW
-165 EQAVEIGLRIIDA
+165 QQAVEIGLRIIDA

-228 KMGFAPPEQYRG
+228 KMGFAPPEQYRS
-240 KSQQGPYTDIYALGA
+240 KSQQGPCTDIYALGA

-261 TGETPDESVNRQDSI
+261 TGLTPDESVNRQDSI

-295 GYLDNAVLRA
+295 QYLDNAVLRA
-305 MALEPTLRFQS
+305 MALEPTLRFQN

-334 REIKRRKTRRLVG
+334 REIRRRKRRRAVG
-347 IAASLVVL
+347 IAASLMIL
-355 TAAAA
+355 AAGAAA
-360 FGLLYSR
+360 GLLYSR
-367 QQKQIRDLDNV
+367 QQKLIRNLDQV
-378 ALDVW
+378 ELSVW
-383 LPVREGMNSSQTEQL
+383 MPVKDGMDSGQTEQL

-411 GVRLDITCIPREDYG
+411 GVQLDITCIPQENYR

-431 AAGEGNFP
+431 AAGTEEFP
-439 AIYESTGLEERLGG
+439 SLFESTGLADELGG
-453 RMASLDQE
+453 RMASLEQE
-461 VYDRLGQDGGDSVSA
+461 VYERLEQDGAAA
-476 PVAGVLDRETREI
+476 PVAGVLDSQSREV
-489 LNPHQV
+489 LNPNQV
-495 PLGFKSAVLY
+495 PLGFKASVLY
-505 VNTEIEK
+505 VNTELEK
-512 SGAEFGPENNGED
+512 TGAEFEADNSGRD
-525 FLEAKSRAWVS
+525 FLEAGSRAWVS
-536 DTGEFTDVQAQ
+536 DTSEFTQVQAH
-547 IPGRYAVRPL
+547 IAGRYAVRPL
-557 EGSVPASYTDVW
+557 ENGEVPAGYTDVW
-569 SVDSKAGKVERAAA
+569 SVNGEAGAVERAAA

-590 LRQPAQDVLHLRH
+590 LRQPAQDILHLRH
-603 DAALPVNAEAYH
+603 DTALPVNEQVYR
-615 IYLEVNRELE
+615 IYLGVNRELE
-625 FVGGQLGDL
+625 FVDGQLGEL
-634 EFMSGTGAEKAEA
+634 KFMSDQGAEKAQA
-647 QIYEELAQQEQ
+647 RIYQEIAQQEQ

>member
-15 GQARC
+15 GQAKC

-28 TRPKEIYHLYPEMEL
+28 TRPREIYHLYPEMEL
-43 EERYIIGTVVGFG
+43 ADRYIIGTVVGFG
-56 GFGVLYRAWDKKLD
+56 GFGVLYRAWDRKLE

-93 ILYTGKKNE
+93 ILYTGKKHD

-130 YDFFEENGTAYM
+130 FDFFEENGTAYM

-148 GVSLKEYIAR
+148 GVSLKEYISRA
-158 KGGRLPW
+158 GGRLPW
-165 EQAVEIGLRIIDA
+165 QQAVEIGLRIIDA

-228 KMGFAPPEQYRG
+228 KMGFAPPEQYRS

-261 TGETPDESVNRQDSI
+261 TGQTPDESVNRQDSI

-305 MALEPTLRFQS
+305 MALEPTLRFQN
-316 VQQMADALQNKK
+316 VQQMADAMQNKK

-334 REIKRRKTRRLVG
+334 KEIKRRKRRRAVG
-347 IAASLVVL
+347 IAASLVIL
-355 TAAAA
+355 AAGAAA
-360 FGLLYSR
+360 GLLYSR
-367 QQKQIRDLDNV
+367 QQKLIRDLDQV
-378 ALDVW
+378 ELSVW
-383 LPVREGMNSSQTEQL
+383 MPVKDGMDSSQTEQL
-398 FLDMSAEFLENYP
+398 FLDMSAEFLEHYP
-411 GVRLDITCIPREDYG
+411 GVQLDITCISRENYR

-431 AAGEGNFP
+431 AAGTEEFP
-439 AIYESTGLEERLGG
+439 ALFESTSLEDELGG
-453 RMASLDQE
+453 RMASLEQE
-461 VYDRLGQDGGDSVSA
+461 VYERLEQDGAAA
-476 PVAGVLDRETREI
+476 PVAGVLDRESREV
-489 LNPHQV
+489 LNPNQV
-495 PLGFKSAVLY
+495 PLGFKASVLY
-505 VNTEIEK
+505 VNTELEK
-512 SGAEFGPENNGED
+512 SGAEFEADNSGQD
-525 FLEAKSRAWVS
+525 FLEAGSRAWVS
-536 DTGEFTDVQAQ
+536 DTGEFTQVQAH
-547 IPGRYAVRPL
+547 IAGRYAVRPL
-557 EGSVPASYTDVW
+557 ENGEVPAGYTDVW
-569 SVDSKAGKVERAAA
+569 SVDSEAGAVERAAA

-590 LRQPAQDVLHLRH
+590 LRQPAQDILHLRH
-603 DAALPVNAEAYH
+603 DTALPVNEQVYR

-625 FVGGQLGDL
+625 FVDGQLGEL
-634 EFMSGTGAEKAEA
+634 EFMSDQGAEKARA
-647 QIYEELAQQEQ
+647 QIYQEIAQQEQ

>member
-15 GQARC
+15 GPAKC

-43 EERYIIGTVVGFG
+43 ADRYIIGTVVGFG
-56 GFGVLYRAWDKKLD
+56 GFGVLYRAWDRKLE

-93 ILYTGKKNE
+93 ILYTGKKND

-130 YDFFEENGTAYM
+130 FDFFEENGTAYM

-148 GVSLKEYIAR
+148 GVSLKEYISRA
-158 KGGRLPW
+158 GGRLPW
-165 EQAVEIGLRIIDA
+165 QQAVEIGLRIIDA

-228 KMGFAPPEQYRG
+228 KMGFAPPEQYRS
-240 KSQQGPYTDIYALGA
+240 KSQQGPCTDIYALGA

-261 TGETPDESVNRQDSI
+261 TGLTPDESVNRQDSI

-295 GYLDNAVLRA
+295 QYLDNAVLRA
-305 MALEPTLRFQS
+305 MALEPTLRFQN

-334 REIKRRKTRRLVG
+334 REIRRRKRRRAVG
-347 IAASLVVL
+347 IAASLMIL
-355 TAAAA
+355 AAGAAA
-360 FGLLYSR
+360 GLLYSR
-367 QQKQIRDLDNV
+367 QQKLIRNLDQV
-378 ALDVW
+378 ELSVW
-383 LPVREGMNSSQTEQL
+383 MPVKDGMDSGQTEQL

-411 GVRLDITCIPREDYG
+411 GVQLDITCISPENYR

-431 AAGEGNFP
+431 AAGTEEFP
-439 AIYESTGLEERLGG
+439 SLFESTGLADELGG
-453 RMASLDQE
+453 RMASLEQE
-461 VYDRLGQDGGDSVSA
+461 VYERLEQDGAAA
-476 PVAGVLDRETREI
+476 PVAGVLDPQSREV
-489 LNPHQV
+489 LNPNQV
-495 PLGFKSAVLY
+495 PLGFKASVLY
-505 VNTEIEK
+505 VNTELEK
-512 SGAEFGPENNGED
+512 TGAEFEADNSGRD
-525 FLEAKSRAWVS
+525 FLEAGSRAWVS
-536 DTGEFTDVQAQ
+536 DTSEFTQVQAH
-547 IPGRYAVRPL
+547 IAGRYAVRPL
-557 EGSVPASYTDVW
+557 ENGEVPAGYTDVW
-569 SVDSKAGKVERAAA
+569 SVNGEAGAVERAAA

-590 LRQPAQDVLHLRH
+590 LRQPAQDILHLRH
-603 DAALPVNAEAYH
+603 DTALPVNEQVYR
-615 IYLEVNRELE
+615 IYLGVNRELE
-625 FVGGQLGDL
+625 FVDGQLGEL
-634 EFMSGTGAEKAEA
+634 KFMSDQGAEKAQA
-647 QIYEELAQQEQ
+647 RIYQEIAQQEQ

>member
-15 GQARC
+15 GPAKC

-28 TRPKEIYHLYPEMEL
+28 TRPREIYHLYPEMEL
-43 EERYIIGTVVGFG
+43 ADRYIIGTVVGFG
-56 GFGVLYRAWDKKLD
+56 GFGVLYRAWDRKLE

-93 ILYTGKKNE
+93 ILYTGKKHD

-130 YDFFEENGTAYM
+130 FDFFEENGTAYM

-148 GVSLKEYIAR
+148 GVSLKEYISRA
-158 KGGRLPW
+158 GGRLPW
-165 EQAVEIGLRIIDA
+165 QQAVEIGLRIIDA

-228 KMGFAPPEQYRG
+228 KMGFAPPEQYRS
-240 KSQQGPYTDIYALGA
+240 KSQQGPCTDIYALGA

-261 TGETPDESVNRQDSI
+261 TGLTPDESVNRQDSI

-295 GYLDNAVLRA
+295 QYLDNAVLRA
-305 MALEPTLRFQS
+305 MALEPTLRFQN

-334 REIKRRKTRRLVG
+334 REIRRRKRRRAVG
-347 IAASLVVL
+347 IAASLMIL
-355 TAAAA
+355 AAGAAA
-360 FGLLYSR
+360 GLLYSR
-367 QQKQIRDLDNV
+367 QQKLIRNLDQV
-378 ALDVW
+378 ELSVW
-383 LPVREGMNSSQTEQL
+383 MPVKDGMDSGQTEQL

-411 GVRLDITCIPREDYG
+411 GVQLDITCISPENYR

-431 AAGEGNFP
+431 AAGTEEFP
-439 AIYESTGLEERLGG
+439 SLFESTGLADELGG
-453 RMASLDQE
+453 RMASLEQE
-461 VYDRLGQDGGDSVSA
+461 VYERLEQDGAAA
-476 PVAGVLDRETREI
+476 PVAGVLDPQSREV
-489 LNPHQV
+489 LNPNQV
-495 PLGFKSAVLY
+495 PLGFKASVLY
-505 VNTEIEK
+505 VNTELEK
-512 SGAEFGPENNGED
+512 TGAEFEADNSGRD
-525 FLEAKSRAWVS
+525 FLEAGSRAWVS
-536 DTGEFTDVQAQ
+536 DTSEFTQVQAH
-547 IPGRYAVRPL
+547 IAGRYAVRPL
-557 EGSVPASYTDVW
+557 ENGEVPAGYTDIW
-569 SVDSKAGKVERAAA
+569 SVNGEAGAVERAAA

-590 LRQPAQDVLHLRH
+590 LRQPAQDILHLRH
-603 DAALPVNAEAYH
+603 DTALPVNEQVYR
-615 IYLEVNRELE
+615 IYLGVNRELE
-625 FVGGQLGDL
+625 FVDGQLGEL
-634 EFMSGTGAEKAEA
+634 KFMSDQGAEKAQA
-647 QIYEELAQQEQ
+647 RIYQEIAQQEQ

>member
-15 GQARC
+15 GPAKC

-28 TRPKEIYHLYPEMEL
+28 TRPREIYHLYPEMEL
-43 EERYIIGTVVGFG
+43 ADRYIIGTVVGFG
-56 GFGVLYRAWDKKLD
+56 GFGVLYRAWDRKLE

-93 ILYTGKKNE
+93 ILYTGKKHD

-130 YDFFEENGTAYM
+130 FDFFEENGTAYM

-148 GVSLKEYIAR
+148 GVSLKEYISRA
-158 KGGRLPW
+158 GGRLPW
-165 EQAVEIGLRIIDA
+165 QQAVEIGLRIIDA

-228 KMGFAPPEQYRG
+228 KMGFAPPEQYRS
-240 KSQQGPYTDIYALGA
+240 KSQQGPCTDIYALGA

-261 TGETPDESVNRQDSI
+261 TGLTPDESVNRQDSI

-283 LKPMSQFVEGIP
+283 LKPISQFVEGIP
-295 GYLDNAVLRA
+295 QYLDNAVLRA
-305 MALEPTLRFQS
+305 MALEPTLRFQN

-334 REIKRRKTRRLVG
+334 REIRRRKRRRAVG
-347 IAASLVVL
+347 IAASLMIL
-355 TAAAA
+355 AAGAAA
-360 FGLLYSR
+360 GLLYSR
-367 QQKQIRDLDNV
+367 QQKLIRNLDQV
-378 ALDVW
+378 ELSVW
-383 LPVREGMNSSQTEQL
+383 MPVKDGMDSGQTEQL

-411 GVRLDITCIPREDYG
+411 GVQLDITCISQENYRDQ
-426 DRLEE
+426 LEE
-431 AAGEGNFP
+431 AAGTEEFP
-439 AIYESTGLEERLGG
+439 SLFESTGLADELGG
-453 RMASLDQE
+453 RMASLEQE
-461 VYDRLGQDGGDSVSA
+461 VYERLEQDGAAA
-476 PVAGVLDRETREI
+476 PVAGVLDPQSREV
-489 LNPHQV
+489 LNPNQV
-495 PLGFKSAVLY
+495 PLGFKASVLY
-505 VNTEIEK
+505 VNTELEK
-512 SGAEFGPENNGED
+512 TGAEFEADNSGRD
-525 FLEAKSRAWVS
+525 FLEAGSRAWVS
-536 DTGEFTDVQAQ
+536 DTSEFTQVQAH
-547 IPGRYAVRPL
+547 IAGRYAVRPL
-557 EGSVPASYTDVW
+557 ENGEVPAGYTDVW
-569 SVDSKAGKVERAAA
+569 SVNGEAGAVERAAA

-590 LRQPAQDVLHLRH
+590 LRQPAQDILHLRH
-603 DAALPVNAEAYH
+603 DTALPVNEQVYR
-615 IYLEVNRELE
+615 IYLGVNRELE
-625 FVGGQLGDL
+625 FVDGQLGEL
-634 EFMSGTGAEKAEA
+634 KFMSDQGAEKAQA
-647 QIYEELAQQEQ
+647 RIYQEIAQQEQ

>member
-15 GQARC
+15 GQAKC

-28 TRPKEIYHLYPEMEL
+28 TRPREIYHLYPEMEL
-43 EERYIIGTVVGFG
+43 ADRYIIGTVVGFG
-56 GFGVLYRAWDKKLD
+56 GFGVLYRAWDRKLE

-93 ILYTGKKNE
+93 ILYTGKKHD

-130 YDFFEENGTAYM
+130 FDFFEENGTAYM

-148 GVSLKEYIAR
+148 GVSLKEYISRA
-158 KGGRLPW
+158 GGRLPW
-165 EQAVEIGLRIIDA
+165 QQAVEIGLRIIDA

-228 KMGFAPPEQYRG
+228 KMGFAPPEQYRS

-261 TGETPDESVNRQDSI
+261 TGQTPDESVNRQDSI

-295 GYLDNAVLRA
+295 DYLDNAVLRA
-305 MALEPTLRFQS
+305 MALEPTLRFQN

-334 REIKRRKTRRLVG
+334 KEIRRRKRRRAVG
-347 IAASLVVL
+347 IVASLVIL
-355 TAAAA
+355 AAGAAA
-360 FGLLYSR
+360 GLLYSR
-367 QQKQIRDLDNV
+367 QQKLIRDLDQV
-378 ALDVW
+378 ELSVW
-383 LPVREGMNSSQTEQL
+383 LPVKDGMDSSQTEQL
-398 FLDMSAEFLENYP
+398 FLDMSAEFLEHYP
-411 GVRLDITCIPREDYG
+411 GVQLDITCISRENYR

-431 AAGEGNFP
+431 AAGTEEFP
-439 AIYESTGLEERLGG
+439 VLFESTGLEDGLGG
-453 RMASLDQE
+453 RMASLEQE
-461 VYDRLGQDGGDSVSA
+461 VYERLEQDGAAA
-476 PVAGVLDRETREI
+476 PVAGVLDRESREV
-489 LNPHQV
+489 LNPNQV
-495 PLGFKSAVLY
+495 PLGFKASVLY
-505 VNTEIEK
+505 VNTELEK
-512 SGAEFGPENNGED
+512 SGAEFEADNSGQD
-525 FLEAKSRAWVS
+525 FLEAGSRAWVS
-536 DTGEFTDVQAQ
+536 DTGEFTQVQAH
-547 IPGRYAVRPL
+547 IAGRYAVRPL
-557 EGSVPASYTDVW
+557 ENGEVPAGYTDVW
-569 SVDSKAGKVERAAA
+569 SVDNEAGAVERAAA

-590 LRQPAQDVLHLRH
+590 LRQPAQDILHLRH
-603 DAALPVNAEAYH
+603 DTALPVNEQVYR

-625 FVGGQLGDL
+625 FVDGQLGEL
-634 EFMSGTGAEKAEA
+634 EFMSDQGAEKARA
-647 QIYEELAQQEQ
+647 RIYQEIAQQEQ

>member
-15 GQARC
+15 GPAKC

-28 TRPKEIYHLYPEMEL
+28 TRPREIYHLYPEMEL
-43 EERYIIGTVVGFG
+43 ADRYIIGTVVGFG
-56 GFGVLYRAWDKKLD
+56 GFGVLYRAWDRKLE

-93 ILYTGKKNE
+93 ILYTGKKND

-130 YDFFEENGTAYM
+130 FDFFEENGTAYM

-148 GVSLKEYIAR
+148 GVSLKEYISRA
-158 KGGRLPW
+158 GGRLPW
-165 EQAVEIGLRIIDA
+165 QQAVEIGLRIIDA

-228 KMGFAPPEQYRG
+228 KMGFAPPEQYRS
-240 KSQQGPYTDIYALGA
+240 KSQQGPCTDIYALGA

-261 TGETPDESVNRQDSI
+261 TGLTPDESVNRQDSI

-295 GYLDNAVLRA
+295 QYLDNAVLRA
-305 MALEPTLRFQS
+305 MALEPTLRFQN

-334 REIKRRKTRRLVG
+334 REIRRRKRRRAVG
-347 IAASLVVL
+347 IAASLMIL
-355 TAAAA
+355 AAGAAA
-360 FGLLYSR
+360 GLLYSR
-367 QQKQIRDLDNV
+367 QQKLIRNLDQV
-378 ALDVW
+378 ELSVW
-383 LPVREGMNSSQTEQL
+383 MPVKDGMDSSQTEQL

-411 GVRLDITCIPREDYG
+411 GVQLDITCISPENYR

-431 AAGEGNFP
+431 AAGTEEFP
-439 AIYESTGLEERLGG
+439 SLFESTGLADELGG
-453 RMASLDQE
+453 RMASLEQE
-461 VYDRLGQDGGDSVSA
+461 VYERLEQDGAAA
-476 PVAGVLDRETREI
+476 PVAGVLDSQSREV
-489 LNPHQV
+489 LNPNQV
-495 PLGFKSAVLY
+495 PLGFKASVLY
-505 VNTEIEK
+505 VNTELEK
-512 SGAEFGPENNGED
+512 TGAEFEADNSGRD
-525 FLEAKSRAWVS
+525 FLEAGSRAWVS
-536 DTGEFTDVQAQ
+536 DTSEFTQVQAH
-547 IPGRYAVRPL
+547 IAGRYAVRPL
-557 EGSVPASYTDVW
+557 ENGEVPAGYTDVW
-569 SVDSKAGKVERAAA
+569 SVNGEAGAVERAAA

-590 LRQPAQDVLHLRH
+590 LRQPAQDILHLRH
-603 DAALPVNAEAYH
+603 DTALPVNEQVYR
-615 IYLEVNRELE
+615 IYLGVNRELE
-625 FVGGQLGDL
+625 FVDGQLGEL
-634 EFMSGTGAEKAEA
+634 KFMSDQGAEKAQA
-647 QIYEELAQQEQ
+647 RIYQEIAQQEQ

>member
-15 GQARC
+15 GQAKC

-28 TRPKEIYHLYPEMEL
+28 TRPREIYHLYPEMEL
-43 EERYIIGTVVGFG
+43 ADRYIIGTVVGFG
-56 GFGVLYRAWDKKLD
+56 GFGVLYRAWDRKLE

-93 ILYTGKKNE
+93 ILYTGKKHD

-130 YDFFEENGTAYM
+130 FDFFEENGTAYM

-148 GVSLKEYIAR
+148 GVSLKEYISRA
-158 KGGRLPW
+158 GGRLPW
-165 EQAVEIGLRIIDA
+165 QQAVEIGLRIIDA

-228 KMGFAPPEQYRG
+228 KMGFAPPEQYRS

-261 TGETPDESVNRQDSI
+261 TGQTPDESVNRQDSI

-283 LKPMSQFVEGIP
+283 LKHMSQFVEEIP
-295 GYLDNAVLRA
+295 DYLDNAVLRA
-305 MALEPTLRFQS
+305 MALEPTLRFQN

-334 REIKRRKTRRLVG
+334 KEIKRRKRRRAVG
-347 IAASLVVL
+347 IAASLVIL
-355 TAAAA
+355 AAGAAA
-360 FGLLYSR
+360 GLLYSR
-367 QQKQIRDLDNV
+367 QQKLIRDLDQV
-378 ALDVW
+378 ELSVW
-383 LPVREGMNSSQTEQL
+383 MPVKDGMDSSQTEQL
-398 FLDMSAEFLENYP
+398 FLDMSAEFLEHYP
-411 GVRLDITCIPREDYG
+411 GVQLDITCISRENYR

-431 AAGEGNFP
+431 AAGTEAFP
-439 AIYESTGLEERLGG
+439 ALFESTGLEDGLGG
-453 RMASLDQE
+453 RMASLEQD
-461 VYDRLGQDGGDSVSA
+461 VYERLEQDGAAA
-476 PVAGVLDRETREI
+476 PVAGVLDRESREV
-489 LNPHQV
+489 LNPNQV
-495 PLGFKSAVLY
+495 PLGFKASVLY
-505 VNTEIEK
+505 VNTELEK
-512 SGAEFGPENNGED
+512 SGAEFEADNSGQD
-525 FLEAKSRAWVS
+525 FLEAGSRAWVS
-536 DTGEFTDVQAQ
+536 DTGEFTQVQAH
-547 IPGRYAVRPL
+547 IAGRYAVRPL
-557 EGSVPASYTDVW
+557 ENGEVPAGYTDVW
-569 SVDSKAGKVERAAA
+569 SVDSEAGTVERAAA

-590 LRQPAQDVLHLRH
+590 LRQPAQDILQLRH
-603 DAALPVNAEAYH
+603 DTALPVNEQVYR

-625 FVGGQLGDL
+625 FVDGQLGEL
-634 EFMSGTGAEKAEA
+634 EFMSDQGAEKAQA
-647 QIYEELAQQEQ
+647 RIYQEIAQQEQ

>member
-15 GQARC
+15 GQAKC

-28 TRPKEIYHLYPEMEL
+28 TRPREIYHLYPEMEL
-43 EERYIIGTVVGFG
+43 ADRYIIGTVVGFG
-56 GFGVLYRAWDKKLD
+56 GFGVLYRAWDRKLE

-93 ILYTGKKNE
+93 ILYTGKKHD

-130 YDFFEENGTAYM
+130 FDFFEENGTAYM

-148 GVSLKEYIAR
+148 GVSLKEYISRA
-158 KGGRLPW
+158 GGRLPW
-165 EQAVEIGLRIIDA
+165 QQAVEIGLRIIDA

-228 KMGFAPPEQYRG
+228 KMGFAPPEQYRS

-261 TGETPDESVNRQDSI
+261 TGQTPDESVNRQDSI

-295 GYLDNAVLRA
+295 DYLDNAVLRA
-305 MALEPTLRFQS
+305 MALEPTLRFQN

-334 REIKRRKTRRLVG
+334 REIRRRKRRRAVG
-347 IAASLVVL
+347 IAASLVIL
-355 TAAAA
+355 AAGAAA
-360 FGLLYSR
+360 GLLYSR
-367 QQKQIRDLDNV
+367 QQKLIRDLDQV
-378 ALDVW
+378 ELSVW
-383 LPVREGMNSSQTEQL
+383 MPVKDGMDSSQTEQL
-398 FLDMSAEFLENYP
+398 FLDMSAEFLEHYP
-411 GVRLDITCIPREDYG
+411 GVQLDITCISRENYR

-431 AAGEGNFP
+431 AAGTEEFP
-439 AIYESTGLEERLGG
+439 ALFESTGLEDGLGG
-453 RMASLDQE
+453 RMASLEQE
-461 VYDRLGQDGGDSVSA
+461 VYERLEQDGAAA
-476 PVAGVLDRETREI
+476 PVAGVLDRESREV
-489 LNPHQV
+489 LNPNQV
-495 PLGFKSAVLY
+495 PLGFKASVLY
-505 VNTEIEK
+505 VNTELEK
-512 SGAEFGPENNGED
+512 SGAEFEADNSGQD
-525 FLEAKSRAWVS
+525 FLEAGSRAWVS
-536 DTGEFTDVQAQ
+536 DTGEFTQVQAH
-547 IPGRYAVRPL
+547 IAGRYAVRPL
-557 EGSVPASYTDVW
+557 ENGEVPAGYTDVW
-569 SVDSKAGKVERAAA
+569 SVDSEAGTVERAAA

-590 LRQPAQDVLHLRH
+590 LRQPAQDILHLRH
-603 DAALPVNAEAYH
+603 DTALPVNEQVYR

-625 FVGGQLGDL
+625 FVDGQLGEL
-634 EFMSGTGAEKAEA
+634 EFMSDQGAEKARA
-647 QIYEELAQQEQ
+647 RIYQEIAQQEQ

>member
-15 GQARC
+15 GQAKC

-28 TRPKEIYHLYPEMEL
+28 TRPREIYHLYPEMEL
-43 EERYIIGTVVGFG
+43 ADRYIIGTVVGFG
-56 GFGVLYRAWDKKLD
+56 GFGVLYRAWDRKLE

-93 ILYTGKKNE
+93 ILYTGKKHD

-130 YDFFEENGTAYM
+130 FDFFEENGTAYM

-148 GVSLKEYIAR
+148 GVSLKEYILRA
-158 KGGRLPW
+158 GGRLPW
-165 EQAVEIGLRIIDA
+165 QQAVEIGLRIIDA

-228 KMGFAPPEQYRG
+228 KMGFAPPEQYRS
-240 KSQQGPYTDIYALGA
+240 KSQQGPCTDIYALGA

-261 TGETPDESVNRQDSI
+261 TGLTPDESVNRQDSI

-305 MALEPTLRFQS
+305 MALEPTLRFQN

-334 REIKRRKTRRLVG
+334 REIRRRKRRRAVG
-347 IAASLVVL
+347 IAASLVIL
-355 TAAAA
+355 AAGAAA
-360 FGLLYSR
+360 GLLYSR
-367 QQKQIRDLDNV
+367 QQKLIRDLDQV
-378 ALDVW
+378 ELSVW
-383 LPVREGMNSSQTEQL
+383 MPVKDGMDSSQTEQL

-411 GVRLDITCIPREDYG
+411 GVQLDITCISPENYR

-431 AAGEGNFP
+431 AAGTEEFP
-439 AIYESTGLEERLGG
+439 SLFESTGLADELGG
-453 RMASLDQE
+453 RMASLEQE
-461 VYDRLGQDGGDSVSA
+461 VYERLEQDGAAA
-476 PVAGVLDRETREI
+476 PVAGVLDSQSREV
-489 LNPHQV
+489 LNPNQV
-495 PLGFKSAVLY
+495 PLGFKASVLY
-505 VNTEIEK
+505 VNTELEK
-512 SGAEFGPENNGED
+512 TGAEFEADNSGRD
-525 FLEAKSRAWVS
+525 FLEAGSRAWVS
-536 DTGEFTDVQAQ
+536 DTSEFTQVQAH
-547 IPGRYAVRPL
+547 IAGRYAVRPL
-557 EGSVPASYTDVW
+557 ENGEVPAGYTDVW
-569 SVDSKAGKVERAAA
+569 SVNGEAGAVERAAA

-590 LRQPAQDVLHLRH
+590 LRQPAQDILHLRH
-603 DAALPVNAEAYH
+603 DTALPVNEQVYR
-615 IYLEVNRELE
+615 IYLGVNRELE
-625 FVGGQLGDL
+625 FVDGQLGEL
-634 EFMSGTGAEKAEA
+634 KFMSDQGAEKAQA
-647 QIYEELAQQEQ
+647 RIYQEIAQQEQ

>member
-15 GQARC
+15 GPAKC

-28 TRPKEIYHLYPEMEL
+28 TRPREIYHLYPEMEL
-43 EERYIIGTVVGFG
+43 ADRYIIGTVVGFG
-56 GFGVLYRAWDKKLD
+56 GFGVLYRAWDRKLE

-93 ILYTGKKNE
+93 ILYTGKKND

-130 YDFFEENGTAYM
+130 FDFFEENGTAYM

-148 GVSLKEYIAR
+148 GVSLKEYISRA
-158 KGGRLPW
+158 GGRLPW
-165 EQAVEIGLRIIDA
+165 QQAVEIGLRIIDA

-228 KMGFAPPEQYRG
+228 KMGFAPPEQYRS
-240 KSQQGPYTDIYALGA
+240 KSQQGPCTDIYALGA

-261 TGETPDESVNRQDSI
+261 TGLTPDESVNRQDSI

-295 GYLDNAVLRA
+295 QYLDNAVLRA
-305 MALEPTLRFQS
+305 MALEPTLRFQN

-334 REIKRRKTRRLVG
+334 REIRRRKRRRAVG
-347 IAASLVVL
+347 IAASLMIL
-355 TAAAA
+355 AAGAAA
-360 FGLLYSR
+360 GLLYSR
-367 QQKQIRDLDNV
+367 QQKLIRNLDQV
-378 ALDVW
+378 ELSVW
-383 LPVREGMNSSQTEQL
+383 MPVKDGMDSGQTEQL

-411 GVRLDITCIPREDYG
+411 GVQLDITCISPENYR
-426 DRLEE
+426 DRLEK
-431 AAGEGNFP
+431 AAGTEEFP
-439 AIYESTGLEERLGG
+439 SLFESTGLADELGG
-453 RMASLDQE
+453 RMASLEQE
-461 VYDRLGQDGGDSVSA
+461 VYERLEQDGAAA
-476 PVAGVLDRETREI
+476 PVAGVLDSQSREV
-489 LNPHQV
+489 LNPNQV
-495 PLGFKSAVLY
+495 PLGFKASVLY
-505 VNTEIEK
+505 VNTELEK
-512 SGAEFGPENNGED
+512 TGAEFEADNSGRD
-525 FLEAKSRAWVS
+525 FLEAGSRAWVS
-536 DTGEFTDVQAQ
+536 DTSEFTQVQAH
-547 IPGRYAVRPL
+547 IAGRYAVRPL
-557 EGSVPASYTDVW
+557 ENGEVPAGYTDVW
-569 SVDSKAGKVERAAA
+569 SVNGEAGAVERAAA

-590 LRQPAQDVLHLRH
+590 LRQQAQDILHLRH
-603 DAALPVNAEAYH
+603 DTALPVNEQVYR
-615 IYLEVNRELE
+615 IYLGVNRELE
-625 FVGGQLGDL
+625 FVDGQLGEL
-634 EFMSGTGAEKAEA
+634 KFMSDQGAEKAQA
-647 QIYEELAQQEQ
+647 RIYQEIAQQEQ

>member
-15 GQARC
+15 GPAKC

-28 TRPKEIYHLYPEMEL
+28 TRPREIYHLYPEMEL
-43 EERYIIGTVVGFG
+43 ADRYIIGTVVGFG
-56 GFGVLYRAWDKKLD
+56 GFGVLYRAWDRKLE

-93 ILYTGKKNE
+93 ILYTGKKND

-130 YDFFEENGTAYM
+130 FDFFEENGTAYM

-148 GVSLKEYIAR
+148 GVSLKEYISRA
-158 KGGRLPW
+158 GGRLPW
-165 EQAVEIGLRIIDA
+165 QQAVEIGLRIIAA

-228 KMGFAPPEQYRG
+228 KMGFAPPEQYRS
-240 KSQQGPYTDIYALGA
+240 KSQQGPCTDIYALGA

-261 TGETPDESVNRQDSI
+261 TGLTPDESVNRQDSI

-295 GYLDNAVLRA
+295 QYLDNAVLRA
-305 MALEPTLRFQS
+305 MALEPTLRFQN

-334 REIKRRKTRRLVG
+334 REIRRRKRRRAVG
-347 IAASLVVL
+347 IAASLMIL
-355 TAAAA
+355 AAGAAA
-360 FGLLYSR
+360 GLLYSR
-367 QQKQIRDLDNV
+367 QQKLIRNLDQV
-378 ALDVW
+378 ELSVW
-383 LPVREGMNSSQTEQL
+383 MPVKDGMDSGQTEQL

-411 GVRLDITCIPREDYG
+411 GVQLDITCIPQENYR

-431 AAGEGNFP
+431 AAGTEEFP
-439 AIYESTGLEERLGG
+439 SLFESTGLADELGG
-453 RMASLDQE
+453 RMASLEQE
-461 VYDRLGQDGGDSVSA
+461 VYERLEQDGAAA
-476 PVAGVLDRETREI
+476 PVAGVLDSQSREV
-489 LNPHQV
+489 LNPNQV
-495 PLGFKSAVLY
+495 PLGFKASVLY
-505 VNTEIEK
+505 VNTELEK
-512 SGAEFGPENNGED
+512 TGAEFEADNSGRD
-525 FLEAKSRAWVS
+525 FLEAGSRAWVS
-536 DTGEFTDVQAQ
+536 DTSEFTQVQAH
-547 IPGRYAVRPL
+547 IAGRYAVRPL
-557 EGSVPASYTDVW
+557 ENGEVPAGYTDVW
-569 SVDSKAGKVERAAA
+569 SVNGEAGAVERAAA

-590 LRQPAQDVLHLRH
+590 LRQPAQDILHLRH
-603 DAALPVNAEAYH
+603 DTALPVNEQVYR
-615 IYLEVNRELE
+615 IYLGVNRELE
-625 FVGGQLGDL
+625 FVDGQLGEL
-634 EFMSGTGAEKAEA
+634 KFMSDQGAEKAQA
-647 QIYEELAQQEQ
+647 RIYQEIAQQEQ

>member
-15 GQARC
+15 GPAKC

-28 TRPKEIYHLYPEMEL
+28 TRPREIYHLYPEMEL
-43 EERYIIGTVVGFG
+43 ADRYIIGTVVGFG
-56 GFGVLYRAWDKKLD
+56 GFGVLYRAWDRKLE

-93 ILYTGKKNE
+93 ILYTGKKND

-130 YDFFEENGTAYM
+130 FDFFEENGTAYM

-148 GVSLKEYIAR
+148 GVSLKEYISRA
-158 KGGRLPW
+158 GGRLPW
-165 EQAVEIGLRIIDA
+165 QQAVEIGLRIIDA

-228 KMGFAPPEQYRG
+228 KMGFAPPEQYRS
-240 KSQQGPYTDIYALGA
+240 KSQQGPCTDIYALGA

-261 TGETPDESVNRQDSI
+261 TGLTPDESVNRQDSI

-295 GYLDNAVLRA
+295 QYLDNAVLRA
-305 MALEPTLRFQS
+305 MALEPTLRFQN

-334 REIKRRKTRRLVG
+334 REIRRRKRRRAVG
-347 IAASLVVL
+347 IAASLMIL
-355 TAAAA
+355 AAGAAA
-360 FGLLYSR
+360 GLLYSR
-367 QQKQIRDLDNV
+367 QQKLIRNLDQV
-378 ALDVW
+378 ELSVW
-383 LPVREGMNSSQTEQL
+383 MPVKDGMDSGQTEQL

-411 GVRLDITCIPREDYG
+411 GVQLDITCIPQENYR

-431 AAGEGNFP
+431 AAGTEEFP
-439 AIYESTGLEERLGG
+439 SLFESTGLADELGG
-453 RMASLDQE
+453 RMASLEQE
-461 VYDRLGQDGGDSVSA
+461 VYERLEQDGAAA
-476 PVAGVLDRETREI
+476 PVAGVLDSQSREV
-489 LNPHQV
+489 LNPNQV
-495 PLGFKSAVLY
+495 PLGFKASVLY
-505 VNTEIEK
+505 VNTELEK
-512 SGAEFGPENNGED
+512 TGAEFEADNSGRD
-525 FLEAKSRAWVS
+525 FLEAGSRAWVS
-536 DTGEFTDVQAQ
+536 DTSEFTQVQAH
-547 IPGRYAVRPL
+547 IAGRYAVRPL
-557 EGSVPASYTDVW
+557 ENGEVPAGYTDVW
-569 SVDSKAGKVERAAA
+569 SVNGEAGAVERAAA

-590 LRQPAQDVLHLRH
+590 LRQPAQDILHLRH
-603 DAALPVNAEAYH
+603 DTALPVNEQVYR
-615 IYLEVNRELE
+615 IYLGVNRELE
-625 FVGGQLGDL
+625 FVDGQLGEL
-634 EFMSGTGAEKAEA
+634 KFMSDQGAEKAQA
-647 QIYEELAQQEQ
+647 RIYQEIAQQEQ

>member
-15 GQARC
+15 GQAKC

-28 TRPKEIYHLYPEMEL
+28 TRPREIYHLYPEMEL
-43 EERYIIGTVVGFG
+43 ADRYIIGTVVGFG
-56 GFGVLYRAWDKKLD
+56 GFGVLYRAWDRKLE

-93 ILYTGKKNE
+93 ILYTGKKHD

-130 YDFFEENGTAYM
+130 FDFFEENGTAYM

-148 GVSLKEYIAR
+148 GVSLKEYISRA
-158 KGGRLPW
+158 GGRLPW
-165 EQAVEIGLRIIDA
+165 QQAVEIGLRIIDA

-228 KMGFAPPEQYRG
+228 KMGFAPPEQYRS

-261 TGETPDESVNRQDSI
+261 TGQTPDESVNRQDSI

-305 MALEPTLRFQS
+305 MALEPTLRFQN

-334 REIKRRKTRRLVG
+334 KEIRRRKRRRAVG
-347 IAASLVVL
+347 IAASLVIL
-355 TAAAA
+355 AAGAAA
-360 FGLLYSR
+360 GLLYSR
-367 QQKQIRDLDNV
+367 QQKLIRDLDQV
-378 ALDVW
+378 ELSVW
-383 LPVREGMNSSQTEQL
+383 MPVKDGMDSSQTEQL
-398 FLDMSAEFLENYP
+398 FLDMSAEFLEHYP
-411 GVRLDITCIPREDYG
+411 GVQLDITCISRENYR

-431 AAGEGNFP
+431 AAGTEEFP
-439 AIYESTGLEERLGG
+439 ALFESTGLEDGLGG
-453 RMASLDQE
+453 RMASLEQE
-461 VYDRLGQDGGDSVSA
+461 VYERLEQDGAAA
-476 PVAGVLDRETREI
+476 PVAGVLDRESREV
-489 LNPHQV
+489 LNPNQV
-495 PLGFKSAVLY
+495 PLGFKASVLY
-505 VNTEIEK
+505 VNTELEK
-512 SGAEFGPENNGED
+512 SGAEFEADNSGQD
-525 FLEAKSRAWVS
+525 FLEAGSRAWVS
-536 DTGEFTDVQAQ
+536 DTGEFTQVQAH
-547 IPGRYAVRPL
+547 IAGRYAVRPL
-557 EGSVPASYTDVW
+557 ENGEVPAGYTDVW
-569 SVDSKAGKVERAAA
+569 SVDNEAGTVERAAA

-590 LRQPAQDVLHLRH
+590 LRQPAQDILHLRH
-603 DAALPVNAEAYH
+603 DTALPVNEQVYR

-625 FVGGQLGDL
+625 FVDGQLGEL
-634 EFMSGTGAEKAEA
+634 EFMSDQGAEKARA
-647 QIYEELAQQEQ
+647 RIYQEIAQQEQ

>member
-15 GQARC
+15 GQAKC

-28 TRPKEIYHLYPEMEL
+28 TRPREIYHLYPEMEL
-43 EERYIIGTVVGFG
+43 ADRYIIGTVVGFG
-56 GFGVLYRAWDKKLD
+56 GFGVLYRAWDRKLE

-93 ILYTGKKNE
+93 ILYTGKKHD

-130 YDFFEENGTAYM
+130 FDFFEENGTAYM

-148 GVSLKEYIAR
+148 GVSLKEYISRA
-158 KGGRLPW
+158 GGRLPW
-165 EQAVEIGLRIIDA
+165 QQAVEIGLRIIDA

-228 KMGFAPPEQYRG
+228 KMGFAPPEQYRS

-261 TGETPDESVNRQDSI
+261 TGQTPDESVNRQDSI

-305 MALEPTLRFQS
+305 MALEPTLRFQN

-334 REIKRRKTRRLVG
+334 REIRRRKRRRAVG
-347 IAASLVVL
+347 IAASLVIL
-355 TAAAA
+355 AAGAAA
-360 FGLLYSR
+360 GLLYSR
-367 QQKQIRDLDNV
+367 QQKLIRDLDQV
-378 ALDVW
+378 ELSVW
-383 LPVREGMNSSQTEQL
+383 MPVKDGMDSSQTEQL
-398 FLDMSAEFLENYP
+398 FLDMSAEFLEHYP
-411 GVRLDITCIPREDYG
+411 GVQLDITCISRENYR

-431 AAGEGNFP
+431 AAGTEEFP
-439 AIYESTGLEERLGG
+439 ALFESTGLEDGLGG
-453 RMASLDQE
+453 RMASLEQE
-461 VYDRLGQDGGDSVSA
+461 VYERLEQDGAAA
-476 PVAGVLDRETREI
+476 PVAGVLDRESREV
-489 LNPHQV
+489 LNPNQV
-495 PLGFKSAVLY
+495 PLGFKVSVLY

-512 SGAEFGPENNGED
+512 SGAEFVADNSGRD
-525 FLEAKSRAWVS
+525 FLEAGSRAWVS
-536 DTGEFTDVQAQ
+536 DTSEFTQVQAH
-547 IPGRYAVRPL
+547 IAGRYAVRPL
-557 EGSVPASYTDVW
+557 ENGEVPAGYTDVW
-569 SVDSKAGKVERAAA
+569 SVDNEAGAVERAAA

-590 LRQPAQDVLHLRH
+590 LRQPAQDILHLRH
-603 DAALPVNAEAYH
+603 DTALPVNEPVYR
-615 IYLEVNRELE
+615 IYLGVNRELE
-625 FVGGQLGDL
+625 FVDGQLGEL
-634 EFMSGTGAEKAEA
+634 EFMSDQGAEKAQE
-647 QIYEELAQQEQ
+647 QIYQEIAQQEQ

>member
-15 GQARC
+15 GPAKC

-28 TRPKEIYHLYPEMEL
+28 TRPREIYHLYPEMEL
-43 EERYIIGTVVGFG
+43 ADRYIIGTVVGFG
-56 GFGVLYRAWDKKLD
+56 GFGVLYRAWDRKLE

-93 ILYTGKKNE
+93 ILYTGKKHD

-130 YDFFEENGTAYM
+130 FDFFEENGTAYM

-148 GVSLKEYIAR
+148 GVSLKEYISKA
-158 KGGRLPW
+158 GGRLPW
-165 EQAVEIGLRIIDA
+165 QQAVEIGLRIIDA

-228 KMGFAPPEQYRG
+228 KMGFAPPEQYRS
-240 KSQQGPYTDIYALGA
+240 KSQQGPCTDIYALGA

-261 TGETPDESVNRQDSI
+261 TGLTPDESVNRQDSI

-295 GYLDNAVLRA
+295 QYLDNAVLRA
-305 MALEPTLRFQS
+305 MALEPTLRFQN

-334 REIKRRKTRRLVG
+334 REIRRRKRRRAVG
-347 IAASLVVL
+347 IAASLMIL
-355 TAAAA
+355 AAGAAA
-360 FGLLYSR
+360 GLLYSR
-367 QQKQIRDLDNV
+367 QQKLIRNLDQV
-378 ALDVW
+378 ELSVW
-383 LPVREGMNSSQTEQL
+383 MPVKDGMDSSQTEQL

-411 GVRLDITCIPREDYG
+411 GVQLDITCISQENYR

-431 AAGEGNFP
+431 AAGTEEFP
-439 AIYESTGLEERLGG
+439 SLFESTGLEDELGG
-453 RMASLDQE
+453 RMASLEQE
-461 VYDRLGQDGGDSVSA
+461 VYERLEQDGAAA
-476 PVAGVLDRETREI
+476 PVAGVLDPQSREV
-489 LNPHQV
+489 LNPNQV
-495 PLGFKSAVLY
+495 PLGFKASVLY

-512 SGAEFGPENNGED
+512 SGAEFEAGNSGRD
-525 FLEAKSRAWVS
+525 FLEAGSRAWVS
-536 DTGEFTDVQAQ
+536 DTSEFTDVQAH
-547 IPGRYAVRPL
+547 IAGRYAVRPL
-557 EGSVPASYTDVW
+557 ENGEVPAGYTDVW
-569 SVDSKAGKVERAAA
+569 SVNGEAGAVERAAA

-590 LRQPAQDVLHLRH
+590 LRQPAQDILHLRH
-603 DAALPVNAEAYH
+603 DTALPVNEQVYR
-615 IYLEVNRELE
+615 IYLGVNRELE
-625 FVGGQLGDL
+625 FVDGQLGEL
-634 EFMSGTGAEKAEA
+634 EFMSDQGAEKAQA
-647 QIYEELAQQEQ
+647 RIYQEIVQQEQ

>member
-15 GQARC
+15 GPAKC

-28 TRPKEIYHLYPEMEL
+28 TRPREIYHLYPEMEL
-43 EERYIIGTVVGFG
+43 ADRYIIGTVVGFG
-56 GFGVLYRAWDKKLD
+56 GFGVLYRAWDRKLE

-80 AGMVTRIPGQKEV
+80 AGMVTRIPGQKGV
-93 ILYTGKKNE
+93 ILYTGKKHD

-130 YDFFEENGTAYM
+130 FDFFEENGTAYM

-148 GVSLKEYIAR
+148 GVSLKEYISRA
-158 KGGRLPW
+158 GGRLPW
-165 EQAVEIGLRIIDA
+165 QQAVEIGLRIIDA

-228 KMGFAPPEQYRG
+228 KMGFAPPEQYRS
-240 KSQQGPYTDIYALGA
+240 KSQQGPCTDIYALGA

-261 TGETPDESVNRQDSI
+261 TGLTPDESVNRQDSI

-295 GYLDNAVLRA
+295 QYLDNAVLRA
-305 MALEPTLRFQS
+305 MALEPTLRFQN

-334 REIKRRKTRRLVG
+334 REIRRRKRRRAVG
-347 IAASLVVL
+347 IAASLMIL
-355 TAAAA
+355 AAGAAA
-360 FGLLYSR
+360 GLLYSR
-367 QQKQIRDLDNV
+367 QQKLIRNLDQV
-378 ALDVW
+378 ELSVW
-383 LPVREGMNSSQTEQL
+383 MPVKDGMDSGQTEQL

-411 GVRLDITCIPREDYG
+411 GVQLDITCIPQENYR

-431 AAGEGNFP
+431 AAGTEEFP
-439 AIYESTGLEERLGG
+439 SLFESTGLADELGG
-453 RMASLDQE
+453 RMASLEQE
-461 VYDRLGQDGGDSVSA
+461 VYERLEQDGAAA
-476 PVAGVLDRETREI
+476 PVAGVLDSQSREV
-489 LNPHQV
+489 LNPNQV
-495 PLGFKSAVLY
+495 PLGFKASVLY
-505 VNTEIEK
+505 VNTELEK
-512 SGAEFGPENNGED
+512 TGAEFEADNSGRD
-525 FLEAKSRAWVS
+525 FLEAGSRAWVS
-536 DTGEFTDVQAQ
+536 DTSEFTQVQAH
-547 IPGRYAVRPL
+547 IAGRYAVRPL
-557 EGSVPASYTDVW
+557 ENGEVPAGYTDIW
-569 SVDSKAGKVERAAA
+569 SVNGEAGAVERAAA

-590 LRQPAQDVLHLRH
+590 LRQPAQDILHLRH
-603 DAALPVNAEAYH
+603 DTALPVNEQVYR
-615 IYLEVNRELE
+615 IYLGVNRELE
-625 FVGGQLGDL
+625 FVDGQLGEL
-634 EFMSGTGAEKAEA
+634 KFMSDQGAEKAQA
-647 QIYEELAQQEQ
+647 WIYQEIAQQEQ